1 MSDLF
6 GNYKRPRAEKKVI
19 EKFVK
24 KYEKAKTLF
33 KSQNYVES
41 LNEFNIAYDL
51 LSDIW
56 DIFPKIVTL
65 YTMMKGYFYTK
76 QYDDCKNIMEILEP
90 MLEYLPK
97 NKFDLFIKMKS
108 KIMVYQLTLYFM
120 YDELDNAFDAVID
133 MIKYL
138 SNSTI
143 FTLEQK
149 TKFFWKYIKG
159 FLKITGISKGNKFQI
174 LKEGFDSMIVEQI
187 LLNNDD
193 QSNKND
199 LPATKKINRN
209 MIEIYK
215 NFMNSKLRG
224 IIYEILD
231 KEFFEIKYHK
241 KNDKVMLY
249 LHKNMDIFI
258 RDNNKDKLMENFHT
272 FLVLNKMNLKKEYN
286 MTLSQ
291 LVFEQKRRIEMFDK
305 IFSNLVGS
313 FNNIFKHDFAMA
325 LPNITKTIKKK
336 RFAQNSFQYNI
347 NQLRNMIKVKLN
359 SPLRWRKRKSILKNG
374 EEEEEN
380 KNINNEIETNK
391 NIERK
396 ISYDYTFIKEI
407 KIPPNTEEM
416 DKQILYDNFI
426 TRRNLL
432 NKAFNKRMN
441 TLNTINNYKA
451 ISRNIT
457 DNRTNK
463 TKTIIPK
470 YNENNLEIK
479 LPTLT
484 LQNNNETKEEEKE
497 KDMLKIIHKKK
508 SKNKINKEI
517 KTDINESENDT
528 MRIKHKNVFKLRNIN
543 NYFITKILNIFSAFN
558 HNVHSLHDSQ
568 PEEYLDNIHVHI
580 RRKDLFDFN
589 HTNFIK
595 SYNIISVK
603 GNQFENQDNYFFYE
617 NYFLVK
623 NLYFFGVLDGHG
635 KNGKEIS
642 KYASIL
648 FPSYLFYLLL
658 DDNLSERKLDINKEI
673 IKLIKIQE
681 SPLNIKQMFIL
692 TYFFNKFEVDFSTI
706 PLFSNNQQKLNH
718 IILESI
724 DYSQNALSS
733 KYDIDISLS
742 GTTLC
747 SALII
752 GNILYIINIGDSRA
766 ILGTY
771 NSRINKWKITQ
782 LSVDHKP
789 NHPNENRRIIVYNG
803 RIERHKNEFGD
814 EVGPYRI
821 YGKDSDSNGQGLTMS
836 RSIGDLESKKY
847 GVIYDPDVFKYE
859 LKENDK
865 VIVIGSDGLWEQLK
879 NEEVIE
885 IIGECLNKD
894 LKAKEASEIL
904 VEKARKKF
912 LDEYKRK
919 NKKYNYEHNL
929 SDNYYHFNNDKN
941 HEINSD
947 KTNYKNSYIDDITCI
962 VVFLDV
968 EDKK

>member
-1 MSDLF
+1 
-6 GNYKRPRAEKKVI
+6 
-19 EKFVK
+19 
-24 KYEKAKTLF
+24 
-33 KSQNYVES
+33 
-41 LNEFNIAYDL
+41 
-51 LSDIW
+51 
-56 DIFPKIVTL
+56 
-65 YTMMKGYFYTK
+65 
-76 QYDDCKNIMEILEP
+76 
-90 MLEYLPK
+90 
-97 NKFDLFIKMKS
+97 
-108 KIMVYQLTLYFM
+108 
-120 YDELDNAFDAVID
+120 
-133 MIKYL
+133 
-138 SNSTI
+138 
-143 FTLEQK
+143 
-149 TKFFWKYIKG
+149 
-159 FLKITGISKGNKFQI
+159 
-174 LKEGFDSMIVEQI
+174 
-187 LLNNDD
+187 
-193 QSNKND
+193 
-199 LPATKKINRN
+199 
-209 MIEIYK
+209 
-215 NFMNSKLRG
+215 
-224 IIYEILD
+224 
-231 KEFFEIKYHK
+231 
-241 KNDKVMLY
+241 
-249 LHKNMDIFI
+249 
-258 RDNNKDKLMENFHT
+258 
-272 FLVLNKMNLKKEYN
+272 
-286 MTLSQ
+286 
-291 LVFEQKRRIEMFDK
+291 
-305 IFSNLVGS
+305 
-313 FNNIFKHDFAMA
+313 
-325 LPNITKTIKKK
+325 
-336 RFAQNSFQYNI
+336 
-347 NQLRNMIKVKLN
+347 
-359 SPLRWRKRKSILKNG
+359 
-374 EEEEEN
+374 
-380 KNINNEIETNK
+380 
-391 NIERK
+391 
-396 ISYDYTFIKEI
+396 
-407 KIPPNTEEM
+407 
-416 DKQILYDNFI
+416 
-426 TRRNLL
+426 
-432 NKAFNKRMN
+432 
-441 TLNTINNYKA
+441 
-451 ISRNIT
+451 
-457 DNRTNK
+457 
-463 TKTIIPK
+463 
-470 YNENNLEIK
+470 
-479 LPTLT
+479 
-484 LQNNNETKEEEKE
+484 
-497 KDMLKIIHKKK
+497 
-508 SKNKINKEI
+508 
-517 KTDINESENDT
+517 
-528 MRIKHKNVFKLRNIN
+528 
-543 NYFITKILNIFSAFN
+543 
-558 HNVHSLHDSQ
+558 
-568 PEEYLDNIHVHI
+568 
-580 RRKDLFDFN
+580 
-589 HTNFIK
+589 
-595 SYNIISVK
+595 
-603 GNQFENQDNYFFYE
+603 
-617 NYFLVK
+617 
-623 NLYFFGVLDGHG
+623 
-635 KNGKEIS
+635 
-642 KYASIL
+642 
-648 FPSYLFYLLL
+648 L

>member
-24 KYEKAKTLF
+24 KYEKAKSLF
-33 KSQNYVES
+33 KSKNYIES
-41 LNEFNIAYDL
+41 LNEFNSAYEL

-56 DIFPKIVTL
+56 DVFPKIVTL
-65 YTMMKGYFYTK
+65 YSMMKGYFYTR
-76 QYDDCKNIMEILEP
+76 QYEECKNIIDTLEP
-90 MLEYLPK
+90 MLEYIPK
-97 NKFDLFIKMKS
+97 NKFELFIKIKS
-108 KIMVYQLTLYFM
+108 KIMVYQLILYII
-120 YDELDNAFDAVID
+120 YDELDMAFDAVILL
-133 MIKYL
+133 IKYL
-138 SNSTI
+138 SNNALFS
-143 FTLEQK
+143 LEEK

-159 FLKITGISKGNKFQI
+159 FLKISGMSKGNKFQI

-187 LLNNDD
+187 MLNDDD

-199 LPATKKINRN
+199 MPATKKINRN

-215 NFMNSKLRG
+215 NYMNSKLRG

-241 KNDKVMLY
+241 SNDKVMMF
-249 LHKNMDIFI
+249 LHKNMEIFI
-258 RDNNKDKLMENFHT
+258 RDNNKDKLMEIFHT
-272 FLVLNKMNLKKEYN
+272 FIVLNKMNLKKEYN

-291 LVFEQKRRIEMFDK
+291 LVFEQKRRIETFDK
-305 IFSNLVGS
+305 IFNNLVGS
-313 FNNIFKHDFAMA
+313 FNNIFKQDFAMA
-325 LPNITKTIKKK
+325 LPNITKNIKKK
-336 RFAQNSFQYNI
+336 RFTQNSFQYNI
-347 NQLRNMIKVKLN
+347 KELRNMIKVKIN
-359 SPLRWRKRKSILKNG
+359 SPLRWRKKKSGLKN
-374 EEEEEN
+374 ESKEDNKINTEN
-380 KNINNEIETNK
+380 KNNNNIRK
-391 NIERK
+391 N
-396 ISYDYTFIKEI
+396 SFDYSFLNEI

-416 DKQILYDNFI
+416 DKQILYDNYI

-432 NKAFNKRMN
+432 NNVFNKRMS
-441 TLNTINNYKA
+441 TINNYKA
-451 ISRNIT
+451 LSRNIIE
-457 DNRTNK
+457 NK
-463 TKTIIPK
+463 TITPK
-470 YNENNLEIK
+470 YSKNMEIK
-479 LPTLT
+479 LPALT
-484 LQNNNETKEEEKE
+484 IQNDKEINEEEKE
-497 KDMLKIIHKKK
+497 KDLLKNIHKKK
-508 SKNKINKEI
+508 SKLKINKKSKNEI
-517 KTDINESENDT
+517 NDSENDT
-528 MRIKHKNVFKLRNIN
+528 TRNRIKHIFKLRNIN
-543 NYFITKILNIFSAFN
+543 NYFITKILNIFSTFYYN
-558 HNVHSLHDSQ
+558 KHSEYDSQ
-568 PEEYLDNIHVHI
+568 PEEYLEHGHIHV

-589 HTNFIK
+589 HQNFIK

-603 GNQFENQDNYFFYE
+603 GNQLDNQDNYFFYE
-617 NYFLVK
+617 NYFLIK

-642 KYASIL
+642 KYTSIL

-692 TYFFNKFEVDFSTI
+692 TYFFNKFSIDFSTI
-706 PLFSNNQQKLNH
+706 PLLSNNQQKLNH

-747 SALII
+747 SALIL
-752 GNILYIINIGDSRA
+752 GNILYLINIGDSRA

-771 NSRINKWKITQ
+771 NSRINKWKTTQ
-782 LSVDHKP
+782 LTVDHKP
-789 NHPNENRRIIVYNG
+789 NHPNENRRIIFYNG

-814 EVGPYRI
+814 EVGPYRV
-821 YGKDSDSNGQGLTMS
+821 YGKDSDSNSQGLTMS

-847 GVIYDPDVFKYE
+847 GVIYDPEIFKYE

-865 VIVIGSDGLWEQLK
+865 VIVIASDGLWDQLK
-879 NEEVIE
+879 NEEVME

-912 LDEYKRK
+912 VDVNCRK
-919 NKKYNYEHNL
+919 NKKFNYENV
-929 SDNYYHFNNDKN
+929 SSENYFYFRNDNNK
-941 HEINSD
+941 EINSD
-947 KTNYKNSYIDDITCI
+947 KISYKNSHIDDITCI
-962 VVFLDV
+962 IVFLEV
-968 EDKK
+968 HGNK

>member
-24 KYEKAKTLF
+24 KYEKAKSLF
-33 KSQNYVES
+33 KSKNYIES
-41 LNEFNIAYDL
+41 LNEFNSAYEL

-56 DIFPKIVTL
+56 DVFPKIVTL
-65 YTMMKGYFYTK
+65 YTMMKGYFYTR
-76 QYDDCKNIMEILEP
+76 QYEECKNIIDTLEP
-90 MLEYLPK
+90 MLEYIPK
-97 NKFDLFIKMKS
+97 NKFELFIKIKS
-108 KIMVYQLTLYFM
+108 KIMVYQLILYII
-120 YDELDNAFDAVID
+120 YDELDMAFDAVILL
-133 MIKYL
+133 IKYL
-138 SNSTI
+138 SNNALFS
-143 FTLEQK
+143 LEEK

-159 FLKITGISKGNKFQI
+159 FLKISGMSKGNKFQI

-187 LLNNDD
+187 MLNDDD

-199 LPATKKINRN
+199 MPATKKINRN

-215 NFMNSKLRG
+215 NYMNSKLRG

-241 KNDKVMLY
+241 SNDKVMMF
-249 LHKNMDIFI
+249 LHKNMEIFI
-258 RDNNKDKLMENFHT
+258 RDNNKDKLMEIFHT
-272 FLVLNKMNLKKEYN
+272 FIVLNKMNLKKEYN

-291 LVFEQKRRIEMFDK
+291 LVFEQKRRIETFDK
-305 IFSNLVGS
+305 IFNNLVGS
-313 FNNIFKHDFAMA
+313 FNNIFKQDFAMA
-325 LPNITKTIKKK
+325 LPNITKNIKKK
-336 RFAQNSFQYNI
+336 RFTQNSFQYNI
-347 NQLRNMIKVKLN
+347 KELRNMIKVKIN
-359 SPLRWRKRKSILKNG
+359 SPLRWRKKKSGLKN
-374 EEEEEN
+374 ESKEDNKINTEN
-380 KNINNEIETNK
+380 KNNNNIRK
-391 NIERK
+391 N
-396 ISYDYTFIKEI
+396 SFDYSFLNEI

-416 DKQILYDNFI
+416 DKQILYDNYI

-432 NKAFNKRMN
+432 NNVFNKRMS
-441 TLNTINNYKA
+441 TINNYKA
-451 ISRNIT
+451 LSRNIIE
-457 DNRTNK
+457 NK
-463 TKTIIPK
+463 TITPK
-470 YNENNLEIK
+470 YSKNMEIK
-479 LPTLT
+479 LPALT
-484 LQNNNETKEEEKE
+484 IQNDKEINEEEKE
-497 KDMLKIIHKKK
+497 KDLLKNIHKKK
-508 SKNKINKEI
+508 SKLKINKKSKNEI
-517 KTDINESENDT
+517 NDSENDT
-528 MRIKHKNVFKLRNIN
+528 TRNRIKHIFKLRNIN
-543 NYFITKILNIFSAFN
+543 NYFITKILNIFSTFYYN
-558 HNVHSLHDSQ
+558 KHSEYDSQ
-568 PEEYLDNIHVHI
+568 PEEYLEHGHIHV

-589 HTNFIK
+589 HQNFIK

-603 GNQFENQDNYFFYE
+603 GNQLDNQDNYFFYE
-617 NYFLVK
+617 NYFLIK

-642 KYASIL
+642 KYTSIL

-692 TYFFNKFEVDFSTI
+692 TYFFNKFSIDFSTI
-706 PLFSNNQQKLNH
+706 PLLSNNQQKLNH

-747 SALII
+747 SALIL
-752 GNILYIINIGDSRA
+752 GNILYLINIGDSRA

-771 NSRINKWKITQ
+771 NSRINKWKTTQ
-782 LSVDHKP
+782 LTVDHKP
-789 NHPNENRRIIVYNG
+789 NHPNENRRIIFYNG

-814 EVGPYRI
+814 EVGPYRV
-821 YGKDSDSNGQGLTMS
+821 YGKDSDSNSQGLTMS

-847 GVIYDPDVFKYE
+847 GVIYDPEIFKYE

-865 VIVIGSDGLWEQLK
+865 VIVIASDGLWDQLK
-879 NEEVIE
+879 NEEVME

-912 LDEYKRK
+912 VDVNCRK
-919 NKKYNYEHNL
+919 NKKFNYENV
-929 SDNYYHFNNDKN
+929 SSENYFYFRNDNNK
-941 HEINSD
+941 EINSD
-947 KTNYKNSYIDDITCI
+947 KISYKNSHIDDITCI
-962 VVFLDV
+962 VVFLEV
-968 EDKK
+968 HGNK

>member
-24 KYEKAKTLF
+24 KYEKAKSLF
-33 KSQNYVES
+33 KSKNYIES
-41 LNEFNIAYDL
+41 LNEFNSAYEL

-56 DIFPKIVTL
+56 DVFPKIVTL
-65 YTMMKGYFYTK
+65 YSMMKGYFYTR
-76 QYDDCKNIMEILEP
+76 QYEECKNIIDTLEP
-90 MLEYLPK
+90 MLEYIPK
-97 NKFDLFIKMKS
+97 NKFELFIKIKS
-108 KIMVYQLTLYFM
+108 KIMVYQLILYII
-120 YDELDNAFDAVID
+120 YDELDMAFDAVILL
-133 MIKYL
+133 IKYL
-138 SNSTI
+138 SNNALFS
-143 FTLEQK
+143 LEEK

-159 FLKITGISKGNKFQI
+159 FLKISGMSKGNKFQI

-187 LLNNDD
+187 MLNDDD

-199 LPATKKINRN
+199 MPATKKINRN

-215 NFMNSKLRG
+215 NYMNSKLRG

-241 KNDKVMLY
+241 SNDKVMMF
-249 LHKNMDIFI
+249 LHKNMEIFI

-272 FLVLNKMNLKKEYN
+272 FIVLNKMNLKKEYN

-291 LVFEQKRRIEMFDK
+291 LVFEQKRRIETFDK
-305 IFSNLVGS
+305 IFNNLVGS
-313 FNNIFKHDFAMA
+313 FNNIFKQDFAMA
-325 LPNITKTIKKK
+325 LPNITKNIKKK
-336 RFAQNSFQYNI
+336 RFTQNSFQYNI
-347 NQLRNMIKVKLN
+347 KELRNMIKVKIN
-359 SPLRWRKRKSILKNG
+359 SPLRWRKKKSGLKN
-374 EEEEEN
+374 ESKEDNKINTEN
-380 KNINNEIETNK
+380 KNNNNIRK
-391 NIERK
+391 N
-396 ISYDYTFIKEI
+396 SFDYSFLNEI

-416 DKQILYDNFI
+416 DKQILYDNYI

-432 NKAFNKRMN
+432 NNVFNKRMS
-441 TLNTINNYKA
+441 TINNYKA
-451 ISRNIT
+451 LSRNIIE
-457 DNRTNK
+457 NK
-463 TKTIIPK
+463 TITPK
-470 YNENNLEIK
+470 YSKNMEIK
-479 LPTLT
+479 LPALT
-484 LQNNNETKEEEKE
+484 IQNDKEINEEEKE
-497 KDMLKIIHKKK
+497 KDLLKNIHKKK
-508 SKNKINKEI
+508 SKLKINKKSKNEI
-517 KTDINESENDT
+517 NDSENDT
-528 MRIKHKNVFKLRNIN
+528 TRNRIKHIFKLRNIN
-543 NYFITKILNIFSAFN
+543 NYFITKILNIFSTFYYN
-558 HNVHSLHDSQ
+558 KHSEYDSQ
-568 PEEYLDNIHVHI
+568 PEEYLEHGHIHV

-589 HTNFIK
+589 HQNFIK

-603 GNQFENQDNYFFYE
+603 GNQLDNQDNYFFYE
-617 NYFLVK
+617 NYFLIK

-642 KYASIL
+642 KYTSIL

-692 TYFFNKFEVDFSTI
+692 TYFFNKFSIDFSTI
-706 PLFSNNQQKLNH
+706 PLLSNNQQKLNH

-747 SALII
+747 SALIL
-752 GNILYIINIGDSRA
+752 GNILYLINIGDSRA

-771 NSRINKWKITQ
+771 NSRINKWKTTQ
-782 LSVDHKP
+782 LTVDHKP
-789 NHPNENRRIIVYNG
+789 NHPNENRRIIFYNG

-814 EVGPYRI
+814 EVGPYRV
-821 YGKDSDSNGQGLTMS
+821 YGKDSDSNSQGLTMS

-847 GVIYDPDVFKYE
+847 GVIYDPEIFKYE

-865 VIVIGSDGLWEQLK
+865 VIVIASDGLWDQLK
-879 NEEVIE
+879 NEEVME

-912 LDEYKRK
+912 VDVNCRK
-919 NKKYNYEHNL
+919 NKKFNYENV
-929 SDNYYHFNNDKN
+929 SSENYFYFRNDNNK
-941 HEINSD
+941 EINSD
-947 KTNYKNSYIDDITCI
+947 KISYKNSHIDDITCI
-962 VVFLDV
+962 IVFLEV
-968 EDKK
+968 HGNK

>member
-24 KYEKAKTLF
+24 KYEKAKSLF
-33 KSQNYVES
+33 KSKNYIES
-41 LNEFNIAYDL
+41 LNEFNSAYEL

-56 DIFPKIVTL
+56 DVFPKIVTL
-65 YTMMKGYFYTK
+65 YSMMKGYFYTR
-76 QYDDCKNIMEILEP
+76 QYEECKNIIDTLEP
-90 MLEYLPK
+90 MLEYIPK
-97 NKFDLFIKMKS
+97 NKFELFIKIKS
-108 KIMVYQLTLYFM
+108 KIMVYQLILYII
-120 YDELDNAFDAVID
+120 YDELDMAFDAVILL
-133 MIKYL
+133 IKYL
-138 SNSTI
+138 SNNALFS
-143 FTLEQK
+143 LEEK
-149 TKFFWKYIKG
+149 TKFYWKYIKG
-159 FLKITGISKGNKFQI
+159 FLKISGMSKGNKFQI

-187 LLNNDD
+187 MLNDDD

-199 LPATKKINRN
+199 MPATKKINRN

-215 NFMNSKLRG
+215 NYMNSKLRG

-241 KNDKVMLY
+241 SNDKVMMF
-249 LHKNMDIFI
+249 LHKNMEIFI
-258 RDNNKDKLMENFHT
+258 RDNNKDKLMEIFHT
-272 FLVLNKMNLKKEYN
+272 FIVLNKMNLKKEYN

-291 LVFEQKRRIEMFDK
+291 LVFEQKRRIETFDK
-305 IFSNLVGS
+305 IFNNLVGS
-313 FNNIFKHDFAMA
+313 FNNIFKQDFAMA
-325 LPNITKTIKKK
+325 LPNITKNIKKK
-336 RFAQNSFQYNI
+336 RFTQNSFQYNI
-347 NQLRNMIKVKLN
+347 KELRNMIKVKIN
-359 SPLRWRKRKSILKNG
+359 SPLRWRKKKSGLKN
-374 EEEEEN
+374 ESKEDNKINTEN
-380 KNINNEIETNK
+380 KNNNNIRK
-391 NIERK
+391 N
-396 ISYDYTFIKEI
+396 SFDYSFLNEI

-416 DKQILYDNFI
+416 DKQILYDNYI

-432 NKAFNKRMN
+432 NNVFNKRMS
-441 TLNTINNYKA
+441 TINNYKA
-451 ISRNIT
+451 LSRNIIE
-457 DNRTNK
+457 NK
-463 TKTIIPK
+463 TITPK
-470 YNENNLEIK
+470 YSKNMEIK
-479 LPTLT
+479 LPALT
-484 LQNNNETKEEEKE
+484 IQNNKEINEEEKE
-497 KDMLKIIHKKK
+497 KDLLKNIHKKK
-508 SKNKINKEI
+508 SKLKINKKSKNEI
-517 KTDINESENDT
+517 NDSETDTTRNKS
-528 MRIKHKNVFKLRNIN
+528 KHIFKLRNIN
-543 NYFITKILNIFSAFN
+543 NYFITKILNIFSTFYYN
-558 HNVHSLHDSQ
+558 KHSEYDSQ
-568 PEEYLDNIHVHI
+568 PEEYLEHGHIHV

-589 HTNFIK
+589 HQNFIK

-603 GNQFENQDNYFFYE
+603 GNQLDNQDNYFFYE
-617 NYFLVK
+617 NYFLIK

-642 KYASIL
+642 KYTSIL

-692 TYFFNKFEVDFSTI
+692 TYFFNKFSIDFSTI
-706 PLFSNNQQKLNH
+706 PLLSNNQQKLNH

-747 SALII
+747 SALIL
-752 GNILYIINIGDSRA
+752 GNILYLINIGDSRA

-771 NSRINKWKITQ
+771 NSRINKWKTTQ
-782 LSVDHKP
+782 LTVDHKP
-789 NHPNENRRIIVYNG
+789 NHPNENRRIIFYNG

-814 EVGPYRI
+814 EVGPYRV
-821 YGKDSDSNGQGLTMS
+821 YGKDSDSNSQGLTMS

-847 GVIYDPDVFKYE
+847 GVIYDPEIFKYE

-865 VIVIGSDGLWEQLK
+865 VIVIASDGLWDQLK
-879 NEEVIE
+879 NEEVME

-912 LDEYKRK
+912 VDVNCRK
-919 NKKYNYEHNL
+919 NKKFNYENVS
-929 SDNYYHFNNDKN
+929 SDNYFYFRNDNNK
-941 HEINSD
+941 EINSD
-947 KTNYKNSYIDDITCI
+947 KISYKNSHIDDITCI
-962 VVFLDV
+962 IVFLEV
-968 EDKK
+968 HGNK

>member
-6 GNYKRPRAEKKVI
+6 GDYKRPRAEKKVI

-24 KYEKAKTLF
+24 KYEKAKTFF
-33 KSQNYVES
+33 KSKNYLES
-41 LNEFNIAYDL
+41 LNEFNQAYEL

-56 DIFPKIVTL
+56 DVFPKIITL
-65 YTMMKGYFYTK
+65 YTIMKGYFYTR
-76 QYDDCKNIMEILEP
+76 QYNECKNIIDILEP
-90 MLEYLPK
+90 MLKYIPK
-97 NKFDLFIKMKS
+97 NKFELFIKMKS
-108 KIMVYQLTLYFM
+108 KIMVYQLILYFI
-120 YDELDNAFDAVID
+120 YDNLDSAFDAVID

-138 SNSTI
+138 SNNTI
-143 FTLEQK
+143 FTLEEK
-149 TKFFWKYIKG
+149 TRFFWKYIKG
-159 FLKITGISKGNKFQI
+159 FLKITGITKGNKFQI

-193 QSNKND
+193 QSNKSD
-199 LPATKKINRN
+199 LPAAKKINRN

-215 NFMNSKLRG
+215 NFMNAKLRG

-231 KEFFEIKYHK
+231 KEFFEVKYHK
-241 KNDKVMLY
+241 KNDKVMQF

-258 RDNNKDKLMENFHT
+258 RDNNKEKLMEIFHT
-272 FLVLNKMNLKKEYN
+272 FIVLNKMNLKKEYN

-291 LVFEQKRRIEMFDK
+291 LVFEQKRRIETFDK

-313 FNNIFKHDFAMA
+313 FNNIFKQDFAMA

-336 RFAQNSFQYNI
+336 RFTQNSFKYNI
-347 NQLRNMIKVKLN
+347 KELKNLIKVKIN
-359 SPLRWRKRKSILKNG
+359 SPLRWRKRKSGIQN

-380 KNINNEIETNK
+380 KNINNDTENK
-391 NIERK
+391 NNNSNNRK
-396 ISYDYTFIKEI
+396 ISYDYGFINEI

-432 NKAFNKRMN
+432 NNSLNKRM
-441 TLNTINNYKA
+441 NTINNYKA
-451 ISRNIT
+451 LSRNIMGL
-457 DNRTNK
+457 K
-463 TKTIIPK
+463 TKTILSK
-470 YNENNLEIK
+470 FNKDTLEIK

-484 LQNNNETKEEEKE
+484 IQNKKETNEEEKE
-497 KDMLKIIHKKK
+497 KDLSKNSHKKI
-508 SKNKINKEI
+508 SKLKFSKKLKAE
-517 KTDINESENDT
+517 INESENDT
-528 MRIKHKNVFKLRNIN
+528 MRFKIKNVFKLRNIN
-543 NYFITKILNIFSAFN
+543 NYFITKIINIFSVFYY
-558 HNVHSLHDSQ
+558 NVHSEHDSQ
-568 PEEYLDNIHVHI
+568 PEEYLDDIHIHI

-589 HTNFIK
+589 HPTFIK
-595 SYNIISVK
+595 TYSIISVK
-603 GNQFENQDNYFFYE
+603 GNQLENQDNYFFYE
-617 NYFLVK
+617 NYFLIK

-642 KYASIL
+642 KCASIL

-673 IKLIKIQE
+673 FKLIKLQE
-681 SPLNIKQMFIL
+681 SPTNIKQMFIL
-692 TYFFNKFEVDFSTI
+692 TYFFNKFEVDFSSI
-706 PLFSNNQQKLNH
+706 PLLTNNQSKLNN
-718 IILESI
+718 IILESV
-724 DYSQNALSS
+724 DYTQNALSS

-747 SALII
+747 SALIL
-752 GNILYIINIGDSRA
+752 GNILYLINIGDSRA

-782 LSVDHKP
+782 LTVDHKP
-789 NHPNENRRIIVYNG
+789 NHPIENRRIIFFNG

-821 YGKDSDSNGQGLTMS
+821 YGKDSDSNNQGLTMS

-847 GVIYDPDVFKYE
+847 GVIYDPEIFKYE

-865 VIVIGSDGLWEQLK
+865 VIIIASDGLWEQLK
-879 NEEVIE
+879 NEEVIG
-885 IIGECLNKD
+885 IIGDCLNRD
-894 LKAKEASEIL
+894 LKAKEISEIL

-912 LDEYKRK
+912 KDEHNRK
-919 NKKYNYEHNL
+919 NKKYNYEHSL
-929 SDNYYHFNNDKN
+929 RDNHYHFKSDKNKDMNND
-941 HEINSD
+941 ETS
-947 KTNYKNSYIDDITCI
+947 YKSSHIDDITCI

-968 EDKK
+968 HDENKI

>member
-24 KYEKAKTLF
+24 KYEKAKSLF
-33 KSQNYVES
+33 KSKNYIES
-41 LNEFNIAYDL
+41 LNEFNSAYEL

-56 DIFPKIVTL
+56 DVFPKIVTL
-65 YTMMKGYFYTK
+65 YSMMKGYFYTR
-76 QYDDCKNIMEILEP
+76 QYEECKNIIDTLEP
-90 MLEYLPK
+90 MLEYIPK
-97 NKFDLFIKMKS
+97 NKFELFIKIKS
-108 KIMVYQLTLYFM
+108 KIMVYQLILYII
-120 YDELDNAFDAVID
+120 YDELDMAFDAVILL
-133 MIKYL
+133 IKYL
-138 SNSTI
+138 SNNALFS
-143 FTLEQK
+143 LEEK
-149 TKFFWKYIKG
+149 TKFYWKYIKG
-159 FLKITGISKGNKFQI
+159 FLKISGMSKGNKFQI

-187 LLNNDD
+187 MLNDDD

-199 LPATKKINRN
+199 MPATKKINRN

-215 NFMNSKLRG
+215 NYMNSKLRG

-241 KNDKVMLY
+241 SNDKVMMF
-249 LHKNMDIFI
+249 LHKNMEIFI
-258 RDNNKDKLMENFHT
+258 RDNNKDKLMEIFHT
-272 FLVLNKMNLKKEYN
+272 FIVLNKMNLKKEYN

-291 LVFEQKRRIEMFDK
+291 LVFEQKRRIETFDK
-305 IFSNLVGS
+305 IFNNLVGS
-313 FNNIFKHDFAMA
+313 FNNIFKQDFAMA
-325 LPNITKTIKKK
+325 LPNITKNIKKK
-336 RFAQNSFQYNI
+336 RFTQNSFQYNI
-347 NQLRNMIKVKLN
+347 KELRNMIKVKIN
-359 SPLRWRKRKSILKNG
+359 SPLRWRKKKSGLKN
-374 EEEEEN
+374 ESKEDNKINTEN
-380 KNINNEIETNK
+380 KNNNNIRK
-391 NIERK
+391 N
-396 ISYDYTFIKEI
+396 SFDYSFLDEI

-416 DKQILYDNFI
+416 DKQILYDNYI

-432 NKAFNKRMN
+432 NNVFNKRMS
-441 TLNTINNYKA
+441 TINNYKA
-451 ISRNIT
+451 LSRNIIE
-457 DNRTNK
+457 NK
-463 TKTIIPK
+463 TITPK
-470 YNENNLEIK
+470 YSKNMEIK
-479 LPTLT
+479 LPALT
-484 LQNNNETKEEEKE
+484 IQNNKEINEEEKE
-497 KDMLKIIHKKK
+497 KDLLKNIHKKK
-508 SKNKINKEI
+508 SKLKINKKSKNEI
-517 KTDINESENDT
+517 NDSETDTTRNKS
-528 MRIKHKNVFKLRNIN
+528 KHIFKLRNIN
-543 NYFITKILNIFSAFN
+543 NYFITKILNIFSTFYYN
-558 HNVHSLHDSQ
+558 KHSEHDSQ
-568 PEEYLDNIHVHI
+568 PEEYLEHGHIHV

-589 HTNFIK
+589 HQNFIK

-603 GNQFENQDNYFFYE
+603 GNQLDNQDNYFFYE
-617 NYFLVK
+617 NYFLIK

-642 KYASIL
+642 KYTSIL

-692 TYFFNKFEVDFSTI
+692 TYFFNKFSIDFSTI
-706 PLFSNNQQKLNH
+706 PLLSNNQQKLNH

-747 SALII
+747 SALIL
-752 GNILYIINIGDSRA
+752 GNILYLINIGDSRA

-771 NSRINKWKITQ
+771 NSRINKWKTTQ
-782 LSVDHKP
+782 LTVDHKP
-789 NHPNENRRIIVYNG
+789 NHPNENRRIIFYNG

-814 EVGPYRI
+814 EVGPYRV
-821 YGKDSDSNGQGLTMS
+821 YGKDSDSNSQGLTMS

-847 GVIYDPDVFKYE
+847 GVIYDPEIFKYE

-865 VIVIGSDGLWEQLK
+865 VIVIASDGLWDQLK
-879 NEEVIE
+879 NEEVME

-912 LDEYKRK
+912 VDVNCRK
-919 NKKYNYEHNL
+919 NKKFNYENV
-929 SDNYYHFNNDKN
+929 SSENYFYFRNDNNK
-941 HEINSD
+941 EINSD
-947 KTNYKNSYIDDITCI
+947 KISYKNSHIDDITCI
-962 VVFLDV
+962 VVFLEV
-968 EDKK
+968 HGNK

>member
-6 GNYKRPRAEKKVI
+6 GEYKRPRAEKKVI

-33 KSQNYVES
+33 KSKNYLES
-41 LNEFNIAYDL
+41 LNEFNQAYEL

-56 DIFPKIVTL
+56 DVFPKIITL
-65 YTMMKGYFYTK
+65 YIMMKGYFYTR
-76 QYDDCKNIMEILEP
+76 QYNECKHIIDILEP
-90 MLEYLPK
+90 MLKYIPK
-97 NKFDLFIKMKS
+97 NKFELFIKMKS
-108 KIMVYQLTLYFM
+108 KIMVYQLILYFI
-120 YDELDNAFDAVID
+120 YDNLDSAFDAVID

-138 SNSTI
+138 SNNTI
-143 FTLEQK
+143 FTLEEK
-149 TKFFWKYIKG
+149 TRFFWMYIKG

-193 QSNKND
+193 QSNKSD

-215 NFMNSKLRG
+215 NFMNAKLRG

-241 KNDKVMLY
+241 KNDKVMMF

-258 RDNNKDKLMENFHT
+258 RDNNKEKLMEIFHT
-272 FLVLNKMNLKKEYN
+272 FIVLNKMNLKKEYN

-291 LVFEQKRRIEMFDK
+291 LVFEQKRRIETFDK

-313 FNNIFKHDFAMA
+313 FNNIFKQDFAMA
-325 LPNITKTIKKK
+325 LPNLTKTIKKK
-336 RFAQNSFQYNI
+336 RFTQNSFKYNI
-347 NQLRNMIKVKLN
+347 KELKDLIKVKIN
-359 SPLRWRKRKSILKNG
+359 SPFRWRKRKSGIQN

-380 KNINNEIETNK
+380 KNININNDMENK
-391 NIERK
+391 NSINRK
-396 ISYDYTFIKEI
+396 ISYDYGFINEI

-432 NKAFNKRMN
+432 NNSLNKRM
-441 TLNTINNYKA
+441 NTINNYKA
-451 ISRNIT
+451 LSRN
-457 DNRTNK
+457 NMGHK
-463 TKTIIPK
+463 TKTILSK
-470 YNENNLEIK
+470 FNKDTFEVK

-484 LQNNNETKEEEKE
+484 IQNNKEINEEEKE
-497 KDMLKIIHKKK
+497 KEL
-508 SKNKINKEI
+508 SKNSQKKISKLKLSKKLKAE
-517 KTDINESENDT
+517 INESENDT
-528 MRIKHKNVFKLRNIN
+528 MRFKIKNVFKLRNIN
-543 NYFITKILNIFSAFN
+543 NYFITKIINIFSVFYY
-558 HNVHSLHDSQ
+558 NVHSEHDSQ
-568 PEEYLDNIHVHI
+568 PEEYLDDIHIHI

-589 HTNFIK
+589 HPTFIK
-595 SYNIISVK
+595 SYSIISVK
-603 GNQFENQDNYFFYE
+603 GNQLENQDNYFFYE
-617 NYFLVK
+617 NYFLIK

-642 KYASIL
+642 KCASIL

-673 IKLIKIQE
+673 FKLIKLQE
-681 SPLNIKQMFIL
+681 SPINIKQMFIL
-692 TYFFNKFEVDFSTI
+692 TYFFNKFDVDFSSI
-706 PLFSNNQQKLNH
+706 PLLSNNQSKLNN
-718 IILESI
+718 IILESV
-724 DYSQNALSS
+724 DYTQNALSS

-747 SALII
+747 SALIL
-752 GNILYIINIGDSRA
+752 GNILYLINIGDSRA

-782 LSVDHKP
+782 LTVDHKP
-789 NHPNENRRIIVYNG
+789 NHPIENRRIIFFNG

-821 YGKDSDSNGQGLTMS
+821 YGKDSDSNNQGLTMS

-847 GVIYDPDVFKYE
+847 GVIYDPEIFKYE

-865 VIVIGSDGLWEQLK
+865 VIIIASDGLWEQLK
-879 NEEVIE
+879 NEEVIG
-885 IIGECLNKD
+885 IIGDCLNRD
-894 LKAKEASEIL
+894 LKAKETAEIL

-912 LDEYKRK
+912 KDEHSRK
-919 NKKYNYEHNL
+919 NKKYSYEHTL
-929 SDNYYHFNNDKN
+929 GDNHYHFKNDKN
-941 HEINSD
+941 KDMNNEE
-947 KTNYKNSYIDDITCI
+947 TNYKSSHIDDITCI

-968 EDKK
+968 HDDK

>member
-24 KYEKAKTLF
+24 KYEKAKSLF
-33 KSQNYVES
+33 KSKNYIES
-41 LNEFNIAYDL
+41 LNEFNSAYEL

-56 DIFPKIVTL
+56 DVFPKIVTL
-65 YTMMKGYFYTK
+65 YSMMKGYFYTR
-76 QYDDCKNIMEILEP
+76 QYEECKNIIDTLEP
-90 MLEYLPK
+90 MLEYIPK
-97 NKFDLFIKMKS
+97 NKFELFIKIKS
-108 KIMVYQLTLYFM
+108 KIMVYQLILYII
-120 YDELDNAFDAVID
+120 YDELDMAFDAVILL
-133 MIKYL
+133 IKYL
-138 SNSTI
+138 SNNALFS
-143 FTLEQK
+143 LEEK
-149 TKFFWKYIKG
+149 TKFYWKYIKG
-159 FLKITGISKGNKFQI
+159 FLKISGMSKGNKFQI

-187 LLNNDD
+187 MLNDDD

-199 LPATKKINRN
+199 MPATKKINRN

-215 NFMNSKLRG
+215 NYMNSKLRG

-241 KNDKVMLY
+241 SNDKVMMF
-249 LHKNMDIFI
+249 LHKNMEIFI
-258 RDNNKDKLMENFHT
+258 RDNNKDKLMEIFHT
-272 FLVLNKMNLKKEYN
+272 FIVLNKMNLKKEYN

-291 LVFEQKRRIEMFDK
+291 LVFEQKRRIETFDK
-305 IFSNLVGS
+305 IFNNLVGS
-313 FNNIFKHDFAMA
+313 FNNIFKQDFAMA
-325 LPNITKTIKKK
+325 LPNITKNIKKK
-336 RFAQNSFQYNI
+336 RFTQNSFQYNI
-347 NQLRNMIKVKLN
+347 KELRNMIKVKIN
-359 SPLRWRKRKSILKNG
+359 SPLRWRKKKSGLKN
-374 EEEEEN
+374 ESKEDNKINTEN
-380 KNINNEIETNK
+380 KNNNNIRK
-391 NIERK
+391 N
-396 ISYDYTFIKEI
+396 SFDYSFLDEI

-416 DKQILYDNFI
+416 DKQILYDNYI

-432 NKAFNKRMN
+432 NNVFNKRMS
-441 TLNTINNYKA
+441 TINNYKA
-451 ISRNIT
+451 LSRNIIE
-457 DNRTNK
+457 NK
-463 TKTIIPK
+463 TISPK
-470 YNENNLEIK
+470 YSKNMEIK
-479 LPTLT
+479 LPALT
-484 LQNNNETKEEEKE
+484 IQNDKEINEEEKE
-497 KDMLKIIHKKK
+497 KDLLKNIHKKK
-508 SKNKINKEI
+508 SKLKINKKSKNEI
-517 KTDINESENDT
+517 NDSETDTTRNKS
-528 MRIKHKNVFKLRNIN
+528 KHIFKLRNIN
-543 NYFITKILNIFSAFN
+543 NYFITKILNIFSTFYYN
-558 HNVHSLHDSQ
+558 KHSEYDSQ
-568 PEEYLDNIHVHI
+568 PEEYLEHGHIHV

-589 HTNFIK
+589 HQNFIK

-603 GNQFENQDNYFFYE
+603 GNQLDNQDNYFFYE
-617 NYFLVK
+617 NYFLIK

-642 KYASIL
+642 KYTSIL

-692 TYFFNKFEVDFSTI
+692 TYFFNKFSIDFSTI
-706 PLFSNNQQKLNH
+706 PLLSNNQQKLNH

-747 SALII
+747 SALIL
-752 GNILYIINIGDSRA
+752 GNILYLINIGDSRA

-771 NSRINKWKITQ
+771 NSRINKWKTTQ
-782 LSVDHKP
+782 LTVDHKP
-789 NHPNENRRIIVYNG
+789 NHPNENRRIIFYNG

-814 EVGPYRI
+814 EVGPYRV
-821 YGKDSDSNGQGLTMS
+821 YGKDSDSNSQGLTMS

-847 GVIYDPDVFKYE
+847 GVIYDPEIFKYE

-865 VIVIGSDGLWEQLK
+865 VIVIASDGLWDQLK
-879 NEEVIE
+879 NEEVME

-912 LDEYKRK
+912 VDVNCRK
-919 NKKYNYEHNL
+919 NKKFNYENV
-929 SDNYYHFNNDKN
+929 SSENYFYFRNDNNK
-941 HEINSD
+941 EINSD
-947 KTNYKNSYIDDITCI
+947 KISYKNSHIDDITCI
-962 VVFLDV
+962 VVFLEV
-968 EDKK
+968 HGNK

>member
-24 KYEKAKTLF
+24 KYEKAKSLF
-33 KSQNYVES
+33 KSKNYIES
-41 LNEFNIAYDL
+41 LNEFNSAYEL

-56 DIFPKIVTL
+56 DVFPKIVTL
-65 YTMMKGYFYTK
+65 YSMMKGYFYTR
-76 QYDDCKNIMEILEP
+76 QYEECKNIIDTLEP
-90 MLEYLPK
+90 MLEYIPK
-97 NKFDLFIKMKS
+97 NKFELFIKIKS
-108 KIMVYQLTLYFM
+108 KIMVYQLILYII
-120 YDELDNAFDAVID
+120 YDELDMAFDAVILL
-133 MIKYL
+133 IKYL
-138 SNSTI
+138 SNNALFS
-143 FTLEQK
+143 LEEK

-159 FLKITGISKGNKFQI
+159 FLKISGMSKGNKFQI

-187 LLNNDD
+187 MLNDDD

-199 LPATKKINRN
+199 MPATKKINRN

-215 NFMNSKLRG
+215 NYMNSKLRG

-241 KNDKVMLY
+241 SNDKVMMF
-249 LHKNMDIFI
+249 LHKNMEIFI
-258 RDNNKDKLMENFHT
+258 RDNNKDKLMEIFHT
-272 FLVLNKMNLKKEYN
+272 FIVLNKMNLKKEYN

-291 LVFEQKRRIEMFDK
+291 LVFEQKRRIETFDK
-305 IFSNLVGS
+305 IFNNLVGS
-313 FNNIFKHDFAMA
+313 FNNIFKQDFAMA
-325 LPNITKTIKKK
+325 LPNITKNIKKK
-336 RFAQNSFQYNI
+336 RFTQNSFQYNI
-347 NQLRNMIKVKLN
+347 KELRNMIKVKIN
-359 SPLRWRKRKSILKNG
+359 SPLRWRKKKSGLKN
-374 EEEEEN
+374 ESKEDNKINTEN
-380 KNINNEIETNK
+380 KNNNNIRK
-391 NIERK
+391 N
-396 ISYDYTFIKEI
+396 SFDYSFLDEI

-416 DKQILYDNFI
+416 DKQILYDNYI

-432 NKAFNKRMN
+432 NNVFNKRMS
-441 TLNTINNYKA
+441 TINNYKA
-451 ISRNIT
+451 LSRNIIE
-457 DNRTNK
+457 NK
-463 TKTIIPK
+463 TITPK
-470 YNENNLEIK
+470 YSKNMEIK
-479 LPTLT
+479 LPALT
-484 LQNNNETKEEEKE
+484 IQNDKEINEEEKE
-497 KDMLKIIHKKK
+497 KDLLKNIHKKK
-508 SKNKINKEI
+508 SKLKINKKSKNEI
-517 KTDINESENDT
+517 NDSETDTTRNKS
-528 MRIKHKNVFKLRNIN
+528 KHIFKLRNIN
-543 NYFITKILNIFSAFN
+543 NYFITKILNIFSTFYYN
-558 HNVHSLHDSQ
+558 KHSEHDSQ
-568 PEEYLDNIHVHI
+568 PEEYLEHGHIHV

-589 HTNFIK
+589 HQNFIK

-603 GNQFENQDNYFFYE
+603 GNQLDNQDNYFFYE
-617 NYFLVK
+617 NYFLIK
-623 NLYFFGVLDGHG
+623 NLDFFGVLDGHG

-642 KYASIL
+642 KYTSIL

-692 TYFFNKFEVDFSTI
+692 TYFFNKFSIDFSTI
-706 PLFSNNQQKLNH
+706 PLLSNNQQKLNH

-747 SALII
+747 SALIL
-752 GNILYIINIGDSRA
+752 GNILYLINIGDSRA

-771 NSRINKWKITQ
+771 NSRINKWKTTQ
-782 LSVDHKP
+782 LTVDHKP
-789 NHPNENRRIIVYNG
+789 NHPNENRRIIFYNG

-814 EVGPYRI
+814 EVGPYRV
-821 YGKDSDSNGQGLTMS
+821 YGKDSDSNSQGLTMS

-847 GVIYDPDVFKYE
+847 GVIYDPEIFKYE

-865 VIVIGSDGLWEQLK
+865 VIVIASDGLWDQLK
-879 NEEVIE
+879 NEEVME

-912 LDEYKRK
+912 VDVNCRK
-919 NKKYNYEHNL
+919 NKKFNYENV
-929 SDNYYHFNNDKN
+929 SSENYFYFRNDNNK
-941 HEINSD
+941 EINSD
-947 KTNYKNSYIDDITCI
+947 KISYKNSHIDDITCI
-962 VVFLDV
+962 VVFLEV
-968 EDKK
+968 HGNK

>member
-24 KYEKAKTLF
+24 KYEKAKSLF
-33 KSQNYVES
+33 KSKNYIES
-41 LNEFNIAYDL
+41 LNEFNSAYEL

-56 DIFPKIVTL
+56 DVFPKIVTL
-65 YTMMKGYFYTK
+65 YSMMKGYFYTR
-76 QYDDCKNIMEILEP
+76 QYEECKNIIDTLEP
-90 MLEYLPK
+90 MLEYIPK
-97 NKFDLFIKMKS
+97 NKFELFIKIKS
-108 KIMVYQLTLYFM
+108 KIMVYQLILYII
-120 YDELDNAFDAVID
+120 YDELDMAFDAVILL
-133 MIKYL
+133 IKYL
-138 SNSTI
+138 SNNALFS
-143 FTLEQK
+143 LEEK

-159 FLKITGISKGNKFQI
+159 FLKISGMSKGNKFQI

-187 LLNNDD
+187 MLNDDD

-199 LPATKKINRN
+199 MPATKKINRN

-215 NFMNSKLRG
+215 NYMNSKLRG

-241 KNDKVMLY
+241 SNDKVMMF
-249 LHKNMDIFI
+249 LHKNMEIFI
-258 RDNNKDKLMENFHT
+258 RDNNKDKLMEIFHT
-272 FLVLNKMNLKKEYN
+272 FIVLNKMNLKKEYN

-291 LVFEQKRRIEMFDK
+291 LVFEQKRRIETFDK
-305 IFSNLVGS
+305 IFNNLVGS
-313 FNNIFKHDFAMA
+313 FNNIFKQDFAMA
-325 LPNITKTIKKK
+325 LPNITKNIKKK
-336 RFAQNSFQYNI
+336 RFTQNSFQYNI
-347 NQLRNMIKVKLN
+347 KELRNMIKVKIN
-359 SPLRWRKRKSILKNG
+359 SPLRWRKKKSGLKN
-374 EEEEEN
+374 ESKEDNKINTEN
-380 KNINNEIETNK
+380 KNNNNIRKNSFDYSFLNEIE
-391 NIERK
+391 
-396 ISYDYTFIKEI
+396 
-407 KIPPNTEEM
+407 IPPNTEEM
-416 DKQILYDNFI
+416 DKQILYDNYI

-432 NKAFNKRMN
+432 NNVFYKRMS
-441 TLNTINNYKA
+441 TINNYKA
-451 ISRNIT
+451 LSRNIIE
-457 DNRTNK
+457 NK
-463 TKTIIPK
+463 TITPK
-470 YNENNLEIK
+470 YSKNMEIK
-479 LPTLT
+479 LPALT
-484 LQNNNETKEEEKE
+484 IQNNKEINEEEKE
-497 KDMLKIIHKKK
+497 KDLLKNIHKKK
-508 SKNKINKEI
+508 SKLKINKKSKNEI
-517 KTDINESENDT
+517 NDSETDTTRNKS
-528 MRIKHKNVFKLRNIN
+528 KHIFKLRNIN
-543 NYFITKILNIFSAFN
+543 NYFITKILNIFSTFYYN
-558 HNVHSLHDSQ
+558 KHSEHDSQ
-568 PEEYLDNIHVHI
+568 PEEYLEHGHIHI

-589 HTNFIK
+589 HQNFIK

-603 GNQFENQDNYFFYE
+603 GNQLDNQDNYFFYE
-617 NYFLVK
+617 NYFLIK

-642 KYASIL
+642 KYTSIL

-692 TYFFNKFEVDFSTI
+692 TYFFNKFSIDFSTI
-706 PLFSNNQQKLNH
+706 PLLSNNQQKLNH

-747 SALII
+747 SALIL
-752 GNILYIINIGDSRA
+752 GNILYLINIGDSRA

-771 NSRINKWKITQ
+771 NSRINKWKTTQ
-782 LSVDHKP
+782 LTVDHKP
-789 NHPNENRRIIVYNG
+789 NNPNENRRIIFYNG

-814 EVGPYRI
+814 EVGPYRV
-821 YGKDSDSNGQGLTMS
+821 YGKDSDSNSQGLTMS

-847 GVIYDPDVFKYE
+847 GVIYDPEIFKYE

-865 VIVIGSDGLWEQLK
+865 VIVIASDGLWDQLK
-879 NEEVIE
+879 NEEVME

-912 LDEYKRK
+912 VDVNCRK
-919 NKKYNYEHNL
+919 NKKFNYENV
-929 SDNYYHFNNDKN
+929 SSENYFYFRNDNNK
-941 HEINSD
+941 EINSD
-947 KTNYKNSYIDDITCI
+947 KISYKNSHIDDITCI
-962 VVFLDV
+962 VVFLEV
-968 EDKK
+968 HGNK

>member
-24 KYEKAKTLF
+24 KYEKAKSLF
-33 KSQNYVES
+33 KSKNYIES
-41 LNEFNIAYDL
+41 LNEFNSAYEL

-56 DIFPKIVTL
+56 DVFPKIVTL
-65 YTMMKGYFYTK
+65 YSMMKGYFYTR
-76 QYDDCKNIMEILEP
+76 QYEECKNIIDTLEP
-90 MLEYLPK
+90 MLEYIPK
-97 NKFDLFIKMKS
+97 NKFELFIKIKS
-108 KIMVYQLTLYFM
+108 KIMVYQLILYII
-120 YDELDNAFDAVID
+120 YDELDMAFDAVILL
-133 MIKYL
+133 IKYL
-138 SNSTI
+138 SNNALFS
-143 FTLEQK
+143 LEEK

-159 FLKITGISKGNKFQI
+159 FLKISGMSKGNKFQI

-187 LLNNDD
+187 MLNDDD

-199 LPATKKINRN
+199 MPATKKINRN

-215 NFMNSKLRG
+215 NYMNSKLRG

-241 KNDKVMLY
+241 SNDKVMMF
-249 LHKNMDIFI
+249 LHKNMEIFI
-258 RDNNKDKLMENFHT
+258 RDNNKDKLMEIFHT
-272 FLVLNKMNLKKEYN
+272 FIVLNKMNLKKEYN

-291 LVFEQKRRIEMFDK
+291 LVFEQKRRIETFDK
-305 IFSNLVGS
+305 IFNNLVGS
-313 FNNIFKHDFAMA
+313 FNNIFKQDFAMA
-325 LPNITKTIKKK
+325 LPNITKNIKKK
-336 RFAQNSFQYNI
+336 RFTQNSFQYNI
-347 NQLRNMIKVKLN
+347 KELRNMIKVKIN
-359 SPLRWRKRKSILKNG
+359 SPLRWRKKKSGLKN
-374 EEEEEN
+374 ESKEDNKINTEN
-380 KNINNEIETNK
+380 KNNNSIRK
-391 NIERK
+391 N
-396 ISYDYTFIKEI
+396 SFDYSFLNEI

-416 DKQILYDNFI
+416 DKQILYDNYI

-432 NKAFNKRMN
+432 NNVFNKRMS
-441 TLNTINNYKA
+441 TINNYKA
-451 ISRNIT
+451 LSRNIIE
-457 DNRTNK
+457 NK
-463 TKTIIPK
+463 TITPK
-470 YNENNLEIK
+470 YSKNMEIK
-479 LPTLT
+479 LPALT
-484 LQNNNETKEEEKE
+484 IQNNKEINEEEKE
-497 KDMLKIIHKKK
+497 KDLLKNIHKKK
-508 SKNKINKEI
+508 SKLKINKKSKNEI
-517 KTDINESENDT
+517 NDSETDTTRNKS
-528 MRIKHKNVFKLRNIN
+528 KHIFKLRNIN
-543 NYFITKILNIFSAFN
+543 NYFITKILNIFSTFYYN
-558 HNVHSLHDSQ
+558 KHSEHDSQ
-568 PEEYLDNIHVHI
+568 PEEYLEHGHIHV

-589 HTNFIK
+589 HQNFIK

-603 GNQFENQDNYFFYE
+603 GNQLDNQDNYFFYE
-617 NYFLVK
+617 NYFLIK

-642 KYASIL
+642 KYTSIL

-692 TYFFNKFEVDFSTI
+692 TYFFNKFSIDFSTI
-706 PLFSNNQQKLNH
+706 PLLSNNQQKLNH

-747 SALII
+747 SALIL
-752 GNILYIINIGDSRA
+752 GNILYLINIGDSRA

-771 NSRINKWKITQ
+771 NSRINKWKTTQ
-782 LSVDHKP
+782 LTVDHKP
-789 NHPNENRRIIVYNG
+789 NHPNENRRIIFYNG

-814 EVGPYRI
+814 EVGPYRV
-821 YGKDSDSNGQGLTMS
+821 YGKDSDSNSQGLTMS

-847 GVIYDPDVFKYE
+847 GVIYDPEIFKYE

-865 VIVIGSDGLWEQLK
+865 VIVIASDGLWDQLK
-879 NEEVIE
+879 NEEVME

-904 VEKARKKF
+904 VEKVRKKF
-912 LDEYKRK
+912 VDVNCRK
-919 NKKYNYEHNL
+919 NKKFNYENV
-929 SDNYYHFNNDKN
+929 SSENYFYFRNDNNK
-941 HEINSD
+941 EINSD
-947 KTNYKNSYIDDITCI
+947 KISYKNSHIDDITCI
-962 VVFLDV
+962 IVFLEV
-968 EDKK
+968 HGNK

>member
-24 KYEKAKTLF
+24 KYEKAKSLF
-33 KSQNYVES
+33 KSKNYIES
-41 LNEFNIAYDL
+41 LNEFNSAYEL

-56 DIFPKIVTL
+56 DVFPKIVTL
-65 YTMMKGYFYTK
+65 YTMMKGYFYTR
-76 QYDDCKNIMEILEP
+76 QYEECKNIIDTLEP
-90 MLEYLPK
+90 MLEYIPK
-97 NKFDLFIKMKS
+97 NKFELFIKIKS
-108 KIMVYQLTLYFM
+108 KIMVYQLILYII
-120 YDELDNAFDAVID
+120 YDELDMAFDAVILL
-133 MIKYL
+133 IKYL
-138 SNSTI
+138 SNNALFS
-143 FTLEQK
+143 LEEK

-159 FLKITGISKGNKFQI
+159 FLKISGMSKGNKFQI

-187 LLNNDD
+187 MLNDDD

-199 LPATKKINRN
+199 MPATKKINRN

-215 NFMNSKLRG
+215 NYMNSKLRG

-241 KNDKVMLY
+241 SNDKVMMF
-249 LHKNMDIFI
+249 LHKNMEIFI
-258 RDNNKDKLMENFHT
+258 RDNNKDKLMEIFHT
-272 FLVLNKMNLKKEYN
+272 FIVLNKMNLKKEYN

-291 LVFEQKRRIEMFDK
+291 LVFEQKRRIETFDK
-305 IFSNLVGS
+305 IFNNLVGS
-313 FNNIFKHDFAMA
+313 FNNIFKQDFAMA
-325 LPNITKTIKKK
+325 LPNITKNIKKK
-336 RFAQNSFQYNI
+336 RFTQNSFQYNI
-347 NQLRNMIKVKLN
+347 KELRNMIKVKIN
-359 SPLRWRKRKSILKNG
+359 SPLRWRKKKSGLKN
-374 EEEEEN
+374 ESKEDNKINTEN
-380 KNINNEIETNK
+380 KNNNNIRK
-391 NIERK
+391 N
-396 ISYDYTFIKEI
+396 SFDYSFLDEI

-416 DKQILYDNFI
+416 DKQILYDNYI

-432 NKAFNKRMN
+432 NNVFNKRMS
-441 TLNTINNYKA
+441 TINNYKA
-451 ISRNIT
+451 LSRNIIE
-457 DNRTNK
+457 NK
-463 TKTIIPK
+463 TITPK
-470 YNENNLEIK
+470 YSKNMEIK
-479 LPTLT
+479 LPALT
-484 LQNNNETKEEEKE
+484 IQNDKEINEEEKE
-497 KDMLKIIHKKK
+497 KDLLKNIHKKK
-508 SKNKINKEI
+508 SKLKINKKSKNEI
-517 KTDINESENDT
+517 NDSENDT
-528 MRIKHKNVFKLRNIN
+528 TRNRIKHIFKLRNIN
-543 NYFITKILNIFSAFN
+543 NYFITKILNIFSTFYYN
-558 HNVHSLHDSQ
+558 KHSEYDSQ
-568 PEEYLDNIHVHI
+568 PEEYLEHGHIHV

-589 HTNFIK
+589 HQNFIK

-603 GNQFENQDNYFFYE
+603 GNQLDNQDNYFFYE
-617 NYFLVK
+617 NYFLIK

-642 KYASIL
+642 KYTSIL

-692 TYFFNKFEVDFSTI
+692 TYFFNKFSIDFSTI
-706 PLFSNNQQKLNH
+706 PLLSNNQQKLNH

-747 SALII
+747 SALIL
-752 GNILYIINIGDSRA
+752 GNILYLINIGDSRA

-771 NSRINKWKITQ
+771 NSRINKWKTTQ
-782 LSVDHKP
+782 LTVDHKP
-789 NHPNENRRIIVYNG
+789 NHPNENRRIIFYNG

-814 EVGPYRI
+814 EVGPYRV
-821 YGKDSDSNGQGLTMS
+821 YGKDSDSNSQGLTMS

-847 GVIYDPDVFKYE
+847 GVIYDPEIFKYE

-865 VIVIGSDGLWEQLK
+865 VIVIASDGLWDQLK
-879 NEEVIE
+879 NEEVME

-912 LDEYKRK
+912 VDVNCRK
-919 NKKYNYEHNL
+919 NKKFNYENV
-929 SDNYYHFNNDKN
+929 SSENYFYFRNDNNK
-941 HEINSD
+941 EINSD
-947 KTNYKNSYIDDITCI
+947 KISYKNSHIDDITCI
-962 VVFLDV
+962 IVFLEV
-968 EDKK
+968 HGNK

>member
-24 KYEKAKTLF
+24 KYEKAKSLF
-33 KSQNYVES
+33 KSKNYIES
-41 LNEFNIAYDL
+41 LNEFNSAYEL

-56 DIFPKIVTL
+56 DVFPKIVTL
-65 YTMMKGYFYTK
+65 YSMMKGYFYTR
-76 QYDDCKNIMEILEP
+76 QYEECKNIIDTLEP
-90 MLEYLPK
+90 MLEYIPK
-97 NKFDLFIKMKS
+97 NKFELFIKIKS
-108 KIMVYQLTLYFM
+108 KIMVYQLILYII
-120 YDELDNAFDAVID
+120 YDELDMAFDAVILL
-133 MIKYL
+133 IKYL
-138 SNSTI
+138 SNNALFS
-143 FTLEQK
+143 LEEK

-159 FLKITGISKGNKFQI
+159 FLKISGMSKGNKFQI

-187 LLNNDD
+187 MLNDDD

-199 LPATKKINRN
+199 MPATKKINRN

-215 NFMNSKLRG
+215 NYMNSKLRG

-241 KNDKVMLY
+241 SNDKVMMF
-249 LHKNMDIFI
+249 LHKNMEIFI
-258 RDNNKDKLMENFHT
+258 RDNNKDKLMEIFHT
-272 FLVLNKMNLKKEYN
+272 FIVLNKMNLKKEYN

-291 LVFEQKRRIEMFDK
+291 LVFEQKRRIETFDK
-305 IFSNLVGS
+305 IFNNLVGS
-313 FNNIFKHDFAMA
+313 FNNIFKQDFAMA
-325 LPNITKTIKKK
+325 LPNITKNIKKK
-336 RFAQNSFQYNI
+336 RFTQNSFQYNI
-347 NQLRNMIKVKLN
+347 KELRNMIKVKIN
-359 SPLRWRKRKSILKNG
+359 SPLRWRKKKSGLKN
-374 EEEEEN
+374 ESKEDNKINTEN
-380 KNINNEIETNK
+380 KNNNNIRK
-391 NIERK
+391 N
-396 ISYDYTFIKEI
+396 SFDYSFLNEI

-416 DKQILYDNFI
+416 DKQILYDNYI

-432 NKAFNKRMN
+432 NNVFNKRMS
-441 TLNTINNYKA
+441 TINNYKA
-451 ISRNIT
+451 LSRNIIE
-457 DNRTNK
+457 NK
-463 TKTIIPK
+463 TITPK
-470 YNENNLEIK
+470 YSKNMEIK
-479 LPTLT
+479 LPALT
-484 LQNNNETKEEEKE
+484 IQNNKEINEEEKE
-497 KDMLKIIHKKK
+497 KDLLKNIHKKK
-508 SKNKINKEI
+508 SKLKINKKSKNEI
-517 KTDINESENDT
+517 NDSETDTTRNKS
-528 MRIKHKNVFKLRNIN
+528 KHIFKLRNIN
-543 NYFITKILNIFSAFN
+543 NYFITKILNIFSTFYYN
-558 HNVHSLHDSQ
+558 KHSEHDSQ
-568 PEEYLDNIHVHI
+568 PEEYLEHGHIHV

-589 HTNFIK
+589 HQNFIK

-603 GNQFENQDNYFFYE
+603 GNQLENQDNYFFYE
-617 NYFLVK
+617 NYFLIK

-642 KYASIL
+642 KYTSIL

-692 TYFFNKFEVDFSTI
+692 TYFFNKFSIDFSTI
-706 PLFSNNQQKLNH
+706 PLLSNNQQKLNH

-747 SALII
+747 SALIL
-752 GNILYIINIGDSRA
+752 GNILYLINIGDSRA
-766 ILGTY
+766 ILGMY
-771 NSRINKWKITQ
+771 NSRINKWKTTQ
-782 LSVDHKP
+782 LTVDHKP
-789 NHPNENRRIIVYNG
+789 NHPNENRRIIFYNG

-814 EVGPYRI
+814 EVGPYRV
-821 YGKDSDSNGQGLTMS
+821 YGKDSDSNSQGLTMS

-847 GVIYDPDVFKYE
+847 GVIYDPEIFKYE

-865 VIVIGSDGLWEQLK
+865 VIVIASDGLWDQLK
-879 NEEVIE
+879 NEEVME

-912 LDEYKRK
+912 VDVNCRK
-919 NKKYNYEHNL
+919 NKKFNYENV
-929 SDNYYHFNNDKN
+929 SSENYFYFRNDNNK
-941 HEINSD
+941 EINSD
-947 KTNYKNSYIDDITCI
+947 KISYKNSHIDDITCI
-962 VVFLDV
+962 VVFLEV
-968 EDKK
+968 HGNK

>member
-24 KYEKAKTLF
+24 KYEKAKSLF
-33 KSQNYVES
+33 KSKNYIES
-41 LNEFNIAYDL
+41 LNEFNSAYEL

-56 DIFPKIVTL
+56 DVFPKIVTL
-65 YTMMKGYFYTK
+65 YTMMKGYFYTR
-76 QYDDCKNIMEILEP
+76 QYEECKNIIDTLEP
-90 MLEYLPK
+90 MLEYIPK
-97 NKFDLFIKMKS
+97 NKFELFIKIKS
-108 KIMVYQLTLYFM
+108 KIMVYQLILYII
-120 YDELDNAFDAVID
+120 YDELDMAFDAVILL
-133 MIKYL
+133 IKYL
-138 SNSTI
+138 SNNALFS
-143 FTLEQK
+143 LEEK

-159 FLKITGISKGNKFQI
+159 FLKISGMSKGNKFQI

-187 LLNNDD
+187 MLNDDD

-199 LPATKKINRN
+199 MPATKKINRN

-215 NFMNSKLRG
+215 NYMNSKLRG

-241 KNDKVMLY
+241 SNDKVMMF
-249 LHKNMDIFI
+249 LHKNMEIFI
-258 RDNNKDKLMENFHT
+258 RDNNKDKLMEIFHT
-272 FLVLNKMNLKKEYN
+272 FIVLNKMNLKKEYN

-291 LVFEQKRRIEMFDK
+291 LVFEQKRRIETFDK
-305 IFSNLVGS
+305 IFNNLVGS
-313 FNNIFKHDFAMA
+313 FNNIFKQDFAMA
-325 LPNITKTIKKK
+325 LPNITKNIKKK
-336 RFAQNSFQYNI
+336 RFTQNSFQYNI
-347 NQLRNMIKVKLN
+347 KELRNMIKVKIN
-359 SPLRWRKRKSILKNG
+359 SPLRWRKKKSGLKN
-374 EEEEEN
+374 ESKEDNKINTEN
-380 KNINNEIETNK
+380 KNNNNIRK
-391 NIERK
+391 N
-396 ISYDYTFIKEI
+396 SFDYSFLNEI

-416 DKQILYDNFI
+416 DKQILYDNYI

-432 NKAFNKRMN
+432 NNVFNKRMS
-441 TLNTINNYKA
+441 TINNYKA
-451 ISRNIT
+451 LSRNIIE
-457 DNRTNK
+457 NK
-463 TKTIIPK
+463 TITPK
-470 YNENNLEIK
+470 YSKNMEIK
-479 LPTLT
+479 LPALT
-484 LQNNNETKEEEKE
+484 IQNDKEINEEEKE
-497 KDMLKIIHKKK
+497 KDLLKNIHKKK
-508 SKNKINKEI
+508 SKLKINKKSKNEI
-517 KTDINESENDT
+517 NDSETDTTRNKS
-528 MRIKHKNVFKLRNIN
+528 KHIFKLRNIN
-543 NYFITKILNIFSAFN
+543 NYFITKILNIFSTFYYN
-558 HNVHSLHDSQ
+558 KHSEYDSQ
-568 PEEYLDNIHVHI
+568 PEEYLEHGHIHV

-589 HTNFIK
+589 HQNFIK

-603 GNQFENQDNYFFYE
+603 GNQLDNQDNYFFYE
-617 NYFLVK
+617 NYFLIK

-642 KYASIL
+642 KYTSIL

-692 TYFFNKFEVDFSTI
+692 TYFFNKFSIDFSTI
-706 PLFSNNQQKLNH
+706 PLLSNNQQKLNH

-747 SALII
+747 SALIL
-752 GNILYIINIGDSRA
+752 GNILYLINIGDSRA

-771 NSRINKWKITQ
+771 NSRINKWKTTQ
-782 LSVDHKP
+782 LTVDHKP
-789 NHPNENRRIIVYNG
+789 NHPNENRRIIFYNG

-814 EVGPYRI
+814 EVGPYRV
-821 YGKDSDSNGQGLTMS
+821 YGKDSDSNSQGLTMS

-847 GVIYDPDVFKYE
+847 GVIYDPEIFKYE

-865 VIVIGSDGLWEQLK
+865 VIVIASDGLWDQLK
-879 NEEVIE
+879 NEEVME

-912 LDEYKRK
+912 VDVNCRK
-919 NKKYNYEHNL
+919 NKKFNYENV
-929 SDNYYHFNNDKN
+929 SSENYFYFRNDNNK
-941 HEINSD
+941 EINSD
-947 KTNYKNSYIDDITCI
+947 KISYKNSHIDDITCI
-962 VVFLDV
+962 VVFLEV
-968 EDKK
+968 HGNK

>member
-24 KYEKAKTLF
+24 KYEKAKSLF
-33 KSQNYVES
+33 KSKNYIES
-41 LNEFNIAYDL
+41 LNEFNSAYEL

-56 DIFPKIVTL
+56 DVFPKIVTL
-65 YTMMKGYFYTK
+65 YSMMKGYFYTR
-76 QYDDCKNIMEILEP
+76 QYEECKNIIDTLEP
-90 MLEYLPK
+90 MLEYIPK
-97 NKFDLFIKMKS
+97 NKFELFIKIKS
-108 KIMVYQLTLYFM
+108 KIMVYQLILYII
-120 YDELDNAFDAVID
+120 YDELDMAFDAVILL
-133 MIKYL
+133 IKYL
-138 SNSTI
+138 SNNALFS
-143 FTLEQK
+143 LEEK

-159 FLKITGISKGNKFQI
+159 FLKISGMSKGNKFQI

-187 LLNNDD
+187 MLNDDD

-199 LPATKKINRN
+199 MPATKKINRN

-215 NFMNSKLRG
+215 NYMNSKLRG

-241 KNDKVMLY
+241 SNDKVMMF
-249 LHKNMDIFI
+249 LHKNMEIFI
-258 RDNNKDKLMENFHT
+258 RDNNKDKLMEIFHT
-272 FLVLNKMNLKKEYN
+272 FIVLNKMNLKKEYN

-291 LVFEQKRRIEMFDK
+291 LVFEQKRRIETFDK
-305 IFSNLVGS
+305 IFNNLVGS
-313 FNNIFKHDFAMA
+313 FNNIFKQDFAMA
-325 LPNITKTIKKK
+325 LPNITKNIKKK
-336 RFAQNSFQYNI
+336 RFTQNSFQYNI
-347 NQLRNMIKVKLN
+347 KELRNMIKVKIN
-359 SPLRWRKRKSILKNG
+359 SPLRWRKKKSGLKN
-374 EEEEEN
+374 ESKEDNKINTEN
-380 KNINNEIETNK
+380 KNNNNIRKNSFDYSFLNEIE
-391 NIERK
+391 
-396 ISYDYTFIKEI
+396 
-407 KIPPNTEEM
+407 IPPNTEEM
-416 DKQILYDNFI
+416 DKQILYDNYI

-432 NKAFNKRMN
+432 NNVFYKRMS
-441 TLNTINNYKA
+441 TINNYKA
-451 ISRNIT
+451 LSRNIIE
-457 DNRTNK
+457 NK
-463 TKTIIPK
+463 TITPK
-470 YNENNLEIK
+470 YSKNMEIK
-479 LPTLT
+479 LPALT
-484 LQNNNETKEEEKE
+484 IQNNKEINEEEKE
-497 KDMLKIIHKKK
+497 KDLLKNIHKKK
-508 SKNKINKEI
+508 SKLKINKKSKNEI
-517 KTDINESENDT
+517 NDSETDTTRNKS
-528 MRIKHKNVFKLRNIN
+528 KHIFKLRNIN
-543 NYFITKILNIFSAFN
+543 NYFITKILNIFSTFYYN
-558 HNVHSLHDSQ
+558 KHSEHDSQ
-568 PEEYLDNIHVHI
+568 PEEYLEHGHIHV

-589 HTNFIK
+589 HQNFIK

-603 GNQFENQDNYFFYE
+603 GNQLDNQDNYFFYE
-617 NYFLVK
+617 NYFLIK

-642 KYASIL
+642 KYTSIL

-692 TYFFNKFEVDFSTI
+692 TYFFNKFSIDFSTI
-706 PLFSNNQQKLNH
+706 PLLSNNQQKLNH

-747 SALII
+747 SALIL
-752 GNILYIINIGDSRA
+752 GNILYLINIGDSRA

-771 NSRINKWKITQ
+771 NSRINKWKTTQ
-782 LSVDHKP
+782 LTVDHKP
-789 NHPNENRRIIVYNG
+789 NNPNENRRIIFYNG

-814 EVGPYRI
+814 EVGPYRV
-821 YGKDSDSNGQGLTMS
+821 YGKDSDSNSQGLTMS

-847 GVIYDPDVFKYE
+847 GVIYDPEIFKYE

-865 VIVIGSDGLWEQLK
+865 VIVIASDGLWDQLK
-879 NEEVIE
+879 NEEVME

-912 LDEYKRK
+912 VDVNCRK
-919 NKKYNYEHNL
+919 NKKFNYENV
-929 SDNYYHFNNDKN
+929 SSENYFYFRNDNNK
-941 HEINSD
+941 EINSD
-947 KTNYKNSYIDDITCI
+947 KISYKNSHIDDITCI
-962 VVFLDV
+962 VVFLEV
-968 EDKK
+968 HGNK

>member
-24 KYEKAKTLF
+24 KYEKAKSLF
-33 KSQNYVES
+33 KSKNYIES
-41 LNEFNIAYDL
+41 LNEFNSAYEL

-56 DIFPKIVTL
+56 DVFPKIVTL
-65 YTMMKGYFYTK
+65 YSMMKGYFYTR
-76 QYDDCKNIMEILEP
+76 QYEECKNIIDTLEP
-90 MLEYLPK
+90 MLEYIPK
-97 NKFDLFIKMKS
+97 NKFELFIKIKS
-108 KIMVYQLTLYFM
+108 KIMVYQLILYII
-120 YDELDNAFDAVID
+120 YDELDMAFDAVILL
-133 MIKYL
+133 IKYL
-138 SNSTI
+138 SNNALFS
-143 FTLEQK
+143 LEEK

-159 FLKITGISKGNKFQI
+159 FLKISGMSKGNKFQI

-187 LLNNDD
+187 MLNDDD

-199 LPATKKINRN
+199 MPATKKINRN

-215 NFMNSKLRG
+215 NYMNSKLRG

-241 KNDKVMLY
+241 SNDKVMMF
-249 LHKNMDIFI
+249 LHKNMEIFI
-258 RDNNKDKLMENFHT
+258 RDNNKDKLMEIFHT
-272 FLVLNKMNLKKEYN
+272 FIVLNKMNLKKEYN

-291 LVFEQKRRIEMFDK
+291 LVFEQKRRIETFDK
-305 IFSNLVGS
+305 IFNNLVGS
-313 FNNIFKHDFAMA
+313 FNNIFKQDFAMA
-325 LPNITKTIKKK
+325 LPNITKNIKKK
-336 RFAQNSFQYNI
+336 RFTQNSFQYNI
-347 NQLRNMIKVKLN
+347 KELRNMIKVKIN
-359 SPLRWRKRKSILKNG
+359 SPLRWRKKKSGLKN
-374 EEEEEN
+374 ESKEDNKINTEN
-380 KNINNEIETNK
+380 KNDNNIRK
-391 NIERK
+391 N
-396 ISYDYTFIKEI
+396 SFDYSFLNEI

-416 DKQILYDNFI
+416 DKQILYDNYI

-432 NKAFNKRMN
+432 NNVFNKRMS
-441 TLNTINNYKA
+441 TINNYKA
-451 ISRNIT
+451 LSRNIIE
-457 DNRTNK
+457 NK
-463 TKTIIPK
+463 TITPK
-470 YNENNLEIK
+470 YSKNMEIK
-479 LPTLT
+479 LPALT
-484 LQNNNETKEEEKE
+484 IQNNKEINEEEKE
-497 KDMLKIIHKKK
+497 KDLLKNIHKKK
-508 SKNKINKEI
+508 SKLKINKKSKNEI
-517 KTDINESENDT
+517 NDSETDTTRNKS
-528 MRIKHKNVFKLRNIN
+528 KHIFKLRNIN
-543 NYFITKILNIFSAFN
+543 NYFITKILNIFSTFYYN
-558 HNVHSLHDSQ
+558 KHSEHDSQ
-568 PEEYLDNIHVHI
+568 PEEYLEHGHIHV

-589 HTNFIK
+589 HQNFIK

-603 GNQFENQDNYFFYE
+603 GNQLDNQDNYFFYE
-617 NYFLVK
+617 NYFLIK

-642 KYASIL
+642 KYTSIL

-692 TYFFNKFEVDFSTI
+692 TYFFNKFSIDFSTI
-706 PLFSNNQQKLNH
+706 PLLSNNQQKLNH

-747 SALII
+747 SALIL
-752 GNILYIINIGDSRA
+752 GNILYLINIGDSRA

-771 NSRINKWKITQ
+771 NSRINKWKTTQ
-782 LSVDHKP
+782 LTVDHKP
-789 NHPNENRRIIVYNG
+789 NHPNENRRIIFYNG

-814 EVGPYRI
+814 EVGPYRV
-821 YGKDSDSNGQGLTMS
+821 YGKDSDSNSQGLTMS

-847 GVIYDPDVFKYE
+847 GVIYDPEIFKYE

-879 NEEVIE
+879 NEEVME
-885 IIGECLNKD
+885 IIGECLNKN

-904 VEKARKKF
+904 VEKVRKKF
-912 LDEYKRK
+912 VDVNCRK
-919 NKKYNYEHNL
+919 NKKFNYENV
-929 SDNYYHFNNDKN
+929 SSENYFYFRNDNNK
-941 HEINSD
+941 EINSD
-947 KTNYKNSYIDDITCI
+947 KISYKNSHIDDITCI
-962 VVFLDV
+962 VVFLEV
-968 EDKK
+968 HGNK

>member
-24 KYEKAKTLF
+24 KYEKAKSLF
-33 KSQNYVES
+33 KSKNYIES
-41 LNEFNIAYDL
+41 LNEFNSAYEL

-56 DIFPKIVTL
+56 DVFPKIVTL
-65 YTMMKGYFYTK
+65 YIMMKGYFYTR
-76 QYDDCKNIMEILEP
+76 QYEECKNIIDTLEP
-90 MLEYLPK
+90 MLEYIPK
-97 NKFDLFIKMKS
+97 NKFELFIKIKS
-108 KIMVYQLTLYFM
+108 KIMVYQLILYII
-120 YDELDNAFDAVID
+120 YDELDMAFDAVILL
-133 MIKYL
+133 IKYL
-138 SNSTI
+138 SNNALFS
-143 FTLEQK
+143 LEEK

-159 FLKITGISKGNKFQI
+159 FLKISGMSKGNKFQI

-187 LLNNDD
+187 MLNDDD

-199 LPATKKINRN
+199 MPATKKINRN

-215 NFMNSKLRG
+215 NYMNSKLRG

-241 KNDKVMLY
+241 SNDKVMMF
-249 LHKNMDIFI
+249 LHKNMEIFI
-258 RDNNKDKLMENFHT
+258 RDNNKDKLMEIFHT
-272 FLVLNKMNLKKEYN
+272 FIVLNKMNLKKEYN

-291 LVFEQKRRIEMFDK
+291 LVFEQKRRIETFDK
-305 IFSNLVGS
+305 IFNNLVGS
-313 FNNIFKHDFAMA
+313 FNNIFKQDFAMA
-325 LPNITKTIKKK
+325 LPNITKNIKKK
-336 RFAQNSFQYNI
+336 RFTQNSFQYNI
-347 NQLRNMIKVKLN
+347 KELRNMIKVKIN
-359 SPLRWRKRKSILKNG
+359 SPLRWRKKKSGLKN
-374 EEEEEN
+374 ESKEDNKINTEN
-380 KNINNEIETNK
+380 KNNNNIRK
-391 NIERK
+391 N
-396 ISYDYTFIKEI
+396 SFDYSFLNEI

-416 DKQILYDNFI
+416 DKQILYDNYI

-432 NKAFNKRMN
+432 NNVFNKRMS
-441 TLNTINNYKA
+441 TINNYKA
-451 ISRNIT
+451 LSRNIIE
-457 DNRTNK
+457 NK
-463 TKTIIPK
+463 TIVPK
-470 YNENNLEIK
+470 YSKNMEIK
-479 LPTLT
+479 LPALT
-484 LQNNNETKEEEKE
+484 IQNDKEINEEEKE
-497 KDMLKIIHKKK
+497 KDLLKNIHKKK
-508 SKNKINKEI
+508 SKLKINKKSKNEI
-517 KTDINESENDT
+517 NDSENDT
-528 MRIKHKNVFKLRNIN
+528 TRNRIKHIFKLRNIN
-543 NYFITKILNIFSAFN
+543 NYFITKILNIFSTFYYN
-558 HNVHSLHDSQ
+558 KHSEHDSQ
-568 PEEYLDNIHVHI
+568 PEEYLEHGHIHV

-589 HTNFIK
+589 HQNFIK

-603 GNQFENQDNYFFYE
+603 GNQLDNQDNYFFYE
-617 NYFLVK
+617 NYFLIK

-642 KYASIL
+642 KYTSIL

-692 TYFFNKFEVDFSTI
+692 TYFFNKFSIDFSTI
-706 PLFSNNQQKLNH
+706 PLLSNNQQKLNH

-747 SALII
+747 SALIL
-752 GNILYIINIGDSRA
+752 GNILYLINIGDSRA

-771 NSRINKWKITQ
+771 NSRINKWKTTQ
-782 LSVDHKP
+782 LTVDHKP
-789 NHPNENRRIIVYNG
+789 NHPNENRRIIFYNG

-814 EVGPYRI
+814 EVGPYRV
-821 YGKDSDSNGQGLTMS
+821 YGKDSDSNSQGLTMS

-847 GVIYDPDVFKYE
+847 GVIYDPEIFKYE

-865 VIVIGSDGLWEQLK
+865 VIVIASDGLWDQLK
-879 NEEVIE
+879 NEEVME

-912 LDEYKRK
+912 VDVNCRK
-919 NKKYNYEHNL
+919 NKKFNYENV
-929 SDNYYHFNNDKN
+929 SSENYFYFRNDNNK
-941 HEINSD
+941 EINSD
-947 KTNYKNSYIDDITCI
+947 KISYKNSHIDDITCI
-962 VVFLDV
+962 IIFLEV
-968 EDKK
+968 HGNK

>member
-24 KYEKAKTLF
+24 KYEKAKSLF
-33 KSQNYVES
+33 KSKNYIES
-41 LNEFNIAYDL
+41 LNEFNSAYEL

-56 DIFPKIVTL
+56 DVFPKIVTL
-65 YTMMKGYFYTK
+65 YTMMKGYFYTR
-76 QYDDCKNIMEILEP
+76 QYEECKNIIDTLEP
-90 MLEYLPK
+90 MLEYIPK
-97 NKFDLFIKMKS
+97 NKFELFIKIKS
-108 KIMVYQLTLYFM
+108 KIMVYQLILYII
-120 YDELDNAFDAVID
+120 YDELDMAFDAVILL
-133 MIKYL
+133 IKYL
-138 SNSTI
+138 SNNALFS
-143 FTLEQK
+143 LEEK

-159 FLKITGISKGNKFQI
+159 FLKISGMSKGNKFQI

-187 LLNNDD
+187 MLNDDD

-199 LPATKKINRN
+199 MPATKKINRN

-215 NFMNSKLRG
+215 NYMNSKLRG

-241 KNDKVMLY
+241 SNDKVMMF
-249 LHKNMDIFI
+249 LHKNMEIFI
-258 RDNNKDKLMENFHT
+258 RDNNKDKLMEIFHT
-272 FLVLNKMNLKKEYN
+272 FIVLNKMNLKKEYN

-291 LVFEQKRRIEMFDK
+291 LVFEQKRRIETFDK
-305 IFSNLVGS
+305 IFNNLVGS
-313 FNNIFKHDFAMA
+313 FNNIFKQDFAMA
-325 LPNITKTIKKK
+325 LPNITKNIKKK
-336 RFAQNSFQYNI
+336 RFTQNSFQYNI
-347 NQLRNMIKVKLN
+347 KELRNMIKVKIN
-359 SPLRWRKRKSILKNG
+359 SPLRWRKKKSGLKN
-374 EEEEEN
+374 ESKEDNKINTEN
-380 KNINNEIETNK
+380 KNNNNIRK
-391 NIERK
+391 N
-396 ISYDYTFIKEI
+396 SFDYSFLNEI

-416 DKQILYDNFI
+416 DKQILYDNYI

-432 NKAFNKRMN
+432 NNVFNKRMS
-441 TLNTINNYKA
+441 TINNYKA
-451 ISRNIT
+451 LSRNIIE
-457 DNRTNK
+457 NK
-463 TKTIIPK
+463 TITPK
-470 YNENNLEIK
+470 YSKNMEIK
-479 LPTLT
+479 LPALT
-484 LQNNNETKEEEKE
+484 IQNDKEINEEEKE
-497 KDMLKIIHKKK
+497 KDLLKNIHKKK
-508 SKNKINKEI
+508 SKLKINKKSKNEI
-517 KTDINESENDT
+517 NDSENDT
-528 MRIKHKNVFKLRNIN
+528 TRNRIKHIFKLRNIN
-543 NYFITKILNIFSAFN
+543 NYFITKILNIFSTFYYN
-558 HNVHSLHDSQ
+558 KHSEYDSQ
-568 PEEYLDNIHVHI
+568 PEEYLEHGHIHV

-589 HTNFIK
+589 HQNFIK

-603 GNQFENQDNYFFYE
+603 GNQLDNQDNYFFYE
-617 NYFLVK
+617 NYFLIK

-642 KYASIL
+642 KYTSIL

-673 IKLIKIQE
+673 IKLITIQE

-692 TYFFNKFEVDFSTI
+692 TYFFNKFSIDFSTI
-706 PLFSNNQQKLNH
+706 PLLSNNQQKLNH

-747 SALII
+747 SALIL
-752 GNILYIINIGDSRA
+752 GNILYLINIGDSRA

-771 NSRINKWKITQ
+771 NSRINKWKTTQ
-782 LSVDHKP
+782 LTVDHKP
-789 NHPNENRRIIVYNG
+789 NHPNENRRIIFYNG

-814 EVGPYRI
+814 EVGPYRV
-821 YGKDSDSNGQGLTMS
+821 YGKDSDSNSQGLTMS

-847 GVIYDPDVFKYE
+847 GVIYDPEIFKYE

-865 VIVIGSDGLWEQLK
+865 VIVIASDGLWDQLK
-879 NEEVIE
+879 NEEVME

-912 LDEYKRK
+912 VDVNCRK
-919 NKKYNYEHNL
+919 NKKFNYENV
-929 SDNYYHFNNDKN
+929 SSENYFYFRNDNNK
-941 HEINSD
+941 EINSD
-947 KTNYKNSYIDDITCI
+947 KISYKNSHIDDITCI
-962 VVFLDV
+962 VVFLEV
-968 EDKK
+968 HGNK

>member
-24 KYEKAKTLF
+24 KYEKAKSLF
-33 KSQNYVES
+33 KSKNYIES
-41 LNEFNIAYDL
+41 LNEFNSAYEL

-56 DIFPKIVTL
+56 DVFPKIVTL
-65 YTMMKGYFYTK
+65 YTMMKGYFYTR
-76 QYDDCKNIMEILEP
+76 QYEECKNIIDTLEP
-90 MLEYLPK
+90 MLEYIPK
-97 NKFDLFIKMKS
+97 NKFELFIKIKS
-108 KIMVYQLTLYFM
+108 KIMVYQLILYII
-120 YDELDNAFDAVID
+120 YDELDMAFDAVILL
-133 MIKYL
+133 IKYL
-138 SNSTI
+138 SNNALFS
-143 FTLEQK
+143 LEEK

-159 FLKITGISKGNKFQI
+159 FLRVSGMSKGNKFQI

-187 LLNNDD
+187 MLNDDD

-199 LPATKKINRN
+199 MPATKKINRN

-215 NFMNSKLRG
+215 NYMNSKLRG

-241 KNDKVMLY
+241 SNDKVMMF
-249 LHKNMDIFI
+249 LHKNMEIFI
-258 RDNNKDKLMENFHT
+258 RDNNKDKLMEIFHT
-272 FLVLNKMNLKKEYN
+272 FIVLNKMNLKKEYN

-291 LVFEQKRRIEMFDK
+291 LVFEQKRRIETFDK
-305 IFSNLVGS
+305 IFNNLVGS
-313 FNNIFKHDFAMA
+313 FNNIFKQDFAMA
-325 LPNITKTIKKK
+325 LPNITKNIKKK
-336 RFAQNSFQYNI
+336 RFTQNSFQYNI
-347 NQLRNMIKVKLN
+347 KELRNMIKVKIN
-359 SPLRWRKRKSILKNG
+359 SPLRWRKKKSGLKN
-374 EEEEEN
+374 ESKEDNKINTEN
-380 KNINNEIETNK
+380 KNNNNNRK
-391 NIERK
+391 N
-396 ISYDYTFIKEI
+396 SFDYSFLNEI

-416 DKQILYDNFI
+416 DKQILYDNYI

-432 NKAFNKRMN
+432 NNVFNKRMS
-441 TLNTINNYKA
+441 TINNYKA
-451 ISRNIT
+451 LSRNIIE
-457 DNRTNK
+457 NK
-463 TKTIIPK
+463 TITPK
-470 YNENNLEIK
+470 YSKNMEIK
-479 LPTLT
+479 LPALT
-484 LQNNNETKEEEKE
+484 IQNNKEINEEEKE
-497 KDMLKIIHKKK
+497 KDLLKNIHKKK
-508 SKNKINKEI
+508 SKLKINKKSKNEI
-517 KTDINESENDT
+517 NDSETDTTRNKS
-528 MRIKHKNVFKLRNIN
+528 KHIFKLRNIN
-543 NYFITKILNIFSAFN
+543 NYFITKILNIFSTFYYN
-558 HNVHSLHDSQ
+558 KHSEYDSQ
-568 PEEYLDNIHVHI
+568 PEEYLEHGHIHV

-589 HTNFIK
+589 HQNFIK

-603 GNQFENQDNYFFYE
+603 GNQLDNQDNYFFYE
-617 NYFLVK
+617 NYFLIK

-642 KYASIL
+642 KYTSIL

-692 TYFFNKFEVDFSTI
+692 TYFFNKFSIDFSTI
-706 PLFSNNQQKLNH
+706 PLLSNNQQKLNH

-747 SALII
+747 SALIL
-752 GNILYIINIGDSRA
+752 GNILYLINIGDSRA

-771 NSRINKWKITQ
+771 NSRINKWKTTQ
-782 LSVDHKP
+782 LTVDHKP
-789 NHPNENRRIIVYNG
+789 NHPNESRRIIFYNG

-814 EVGPYRI
+814 EVGPYRV
-821 YGKDSDSNGQGLTMS
+821 YGKDSDSNSQGLTMS

-847 GVIYDPDVFKYE
+847 GVIYDPEIFKYE

-865 VIVIGSDGLWEQLK
+865 VIVIASDGLWDQLK
-879 NEEVIE
+879 NEEVME

-912 LDEYKRK
+912 VDVNCRK
-919 NKKYNYEHNL
+919 NKKFNYENV
-929 SDNYYHFNNDKN
+929 SSENYFYFRNDNNK
-941 HEINSD
+941 EINSD
-947 KTNYKNSYIDDITCI
+947 KISYKNSHIDDITCI
-962 VVFLDV
+962 VVFLEV
-968 EDKK
+968 HGNK

>member
-24 KYEKAKTLF
+24 KYEKAKSLF
-33 KSQNYVES
+33 KSKNYIES
-41 LNEFNIAYDL
+41 LNEFNSAYEL

-56 DIFPKIVTL
+56 DVFPKIVTL
-65 YTMMKGYFYTK
+65 YSMMKGYFYTR
-76 QYDDCKNIMEILEP
+76 QYEECKNIIDTLEP
-90 MLEYLPK
+90 MLEYIPK
-97 NKFDLFIKMKS
+97 NKFELFIKIKS
-108 KIMVYQLTLYFM
+108 KIMVYQLILYII
-120 YDELDNAFDAVID
+120 YDELDMAFDAVILL
-133 MIKYL
+133 IKYL
-138 SNSTI
+138 SNNALFS
-143 FTLEQK
+143 LEEK

-159 FLKITGISKGNKFQI
+159 FLKISGMSKGNKFQI

-187 LLNNDD
+187 MLNDDD

-199 LPATKKINRN
+199 MPATKKINRN

-215 NFMNSKLRG
+215 NYMNSKLRG

-241 KNDKVMLY
+241 SNDKVMMF
-249 LHKNMDIFI
+249 LHKNMEIFI
-258 RDNNKDKLMENFHT
+258 RDNNKDKLMEIFHT
-272 FLVLNKMNLKKEYN
+272 FIVLNKMNLKKEYN

-291 LVFEQKRRIEMFDK
+291 LVFEQKRRIETFDK
-305 IFSNLVGS
+305 IFNNLVGS
-313 FNNIFKHDFAMA
+313 FNNIFKQDFAMA
-325 LPNITKTIKKK
+325 LPNITKNIKKK
-336 RFAQNSFQYNI
+336 RFTQNSFQYNI
-347 NQLRNMIKVKLN
+347 KELRNMIKVKIN
-359 SPLRWRKRKSILKNG
+359 SPLRWRKKKSGLKN
-374 EEEEEN
+374 ETKEDNKINTEN
-380 KNINNEIETNK
+380 KNNNSIRK
-391 NIERK
+391 N
-396 ISYDYTFIKEI
+396 SFDYSFLDEI

-416 DKQILYDNFI
+416 DKQILYDNYI

-432 NKAFNKRMN
+432 NNVFNKRMS
-441 TLNTINNYKA
+441 TINNYKA
-451 ISRNIT
+451 LSRNIIE
-457 DNRTNK
+457 NK
-463 TKTIIPK
+463 TITPK
-470 YNENNLEIK
+470 YSKNMEIK
-479 LPTLT
+479 LPALT
-484 LQNNNETKEEEKE
+484 IQNNKEINEEEKE
-497 KDMLKIIHKKK
+497 KDLLKNIHKKK
-508 SKNKINKEI
+508 SKLKINKKSKNEI
-517 KTDINESENDT
+517 NDSETDTTRNKS
-528 MRIKHKNVFKLRNIN
+528 KHIFKLRNIN
-543 NYFITKILNIFSAFN
+543 NYFITKILNIFSTFYYN
-558 HNVHSLHDSQ
+558 KHSEHDSQ
-568 PEEYLDNIHVHI
+568 PEEYLEHGHIHV

-589 HTNFIK
+589 HQNFIK

-603 GNQFENQDNYFFYE
+603 GNQLDNQDNYFFYE
-617 NYFLVK
+617 NYFLIK

-642 KYASIL
+642 KYTSIL

-692 TYFFNKFEVDFSTI
+692 TYFFNKFSIDFSTI
-706 PLFSNNQQKLNH
+706 PLLSNNQQKLNH

-747 SALII
+747 SALIL
-752 GNILYIINIGDSRA
+752 GNILYLINIGDSRA

-771 NSRINKWKITQ
+771 NSRINKWKTTQ
-782 LSVDHKP
+782 LTVDHKP
-789 NHPNENRRIIVYNG
+789 NHPNENRRIIFYNG

-814 EVGPYRI
+814 EVGPYRV
-821 YGKDSDSNGQGLTMS
+821 YGKDSDSNSQGLTMS

-847 GVIYDPDVFKYE
+847 GVIYDPEIFKYE

-865 VIVIGSDGLWEQLK
+865 VIVIASDGLWDQLK
-879 NEEVIE
+879 NEEVME

-904 VEKARKKF
+904 VEKVRKKF
-912 LDEYKRK
+912 VDVNCRK
-919 NKKYNYEHNL
+919 NKKFNYENV
-929 SDNYYHFNNDKN
+929 SSENYFYFRNDNNK
-941 HEINSD
+941 EINSD
-947 KTNYKNSYIDDITCI
+947 KISYKNSHIDDITCI
-962 VVFLDV
+962 VVFLEV
-968 EDKK
+968 HGNK

>member
-24 KYEKAKTLF
+24 KYEKAKSLF
-33 KSQNYVES
+33 KSKNYIES
-41 LNEFNIAYDL
+41 LNEFNSAYEL

-56 DIFPKIVTL
+56 DVFPKIVTL
-65 YTMMKGYFYTK
+65 YTMMKGYFYTR
-76 QYDDCKNIMEILEP
+76 QYEECKNIIDTLEP
-90 MLEYLPK
+90 MLEYIPK
-97 NKFDLFIKMKS
+97 NKFELFIKIKS
-108 KIMVYQLTLYFM
+108 KIMVYQLILYII
-120 YDELDNAFDAVID
+120 YDELDMAFDAVILL
-133 MIKYL
+133 IKYL
-138 SNSTI
+138 SNNALFS
-143 FTLEQK
+143 LEEK

-159 FLKITGISKGNKFQI
+159 FLKISGMSKGNKFQI

-187 LLNNDD
+187 MLNDDD

-199 LPATKKINRN
+199 MPATKKINRN

-215 NFMNSKLRG
+215 NYMNSKLRG

-241 KNDKVMLY
+241 SNDKVMMF
-249 LHKNMDIFI
+249 LHKNMEIFI
-258 RDNNKDKLMENFHT
+258 RDNNKDKLMEIFHT
-272 FLVLNKMNLKKEYN
+272 FIVLNKMNLKKEYN

-291 LVFEQKRRIEMFDK
+291 LVFEQKRRIETFDK
-305 IFSNLVGS
+305 IFNNLVGS
-313 FNNIFKHDFAMA
+313 FNNIFKQDFAMA
-325 LPNITKTIKKK
+325 LPNITKNIKKK
-336 RFAQNSFQYNI
+336 RFTQNSFQYNI
-347 NQLRNMIKVKLN
+347 KELRNMIKVKIN
-359 SPLRWRKRKSILKNG
+359 SPLRWRKKKSGLKN
-374 EEEEEN
+374 ESKEDNKINTEN
-380 KNINNEIETNK
+380 KNNNNIRK
-391 NIERK
+391 N
-396 ISYDYTFIKEI
+396 SFDYSFLNEI

-416 DKQILYDNFI
+416 DKQILYDNYI

-432 NKAFNKRMN
+432 NNVFNKRMS
-441 TLNTINNYKA
+441 TINNYKA
-451 ISRNIT
+451 LSRNIIE
-457 DNRTNK
+457 NK
-463 TKTIIPK
+463 TITPK
-470 YNENNLEIK
+470 YSKNMEIK
-479 LPTLT
+479 LPALT
-484 LQNNNETKEEEKE
+484 IQNDKEINEEEKE
-497 KDMLKIIHKKK
+497 KDLLKNIHKKK
-508 SKNKINKEI
+508 SKLKINKKSKNEI
-517 KTDINESENDT
+517 NDSENDT
-528 MRIKHKNVFKLRNIN
+528 TRNRIKHIFKLRNIN
-543 NYFITKILNIFSAFN
+543 NYFITKILNIFSTFYYN
-558 HNVHSLHDSQ
+558 KHSEYDSQ
-568 PEEYLDNIHVHI
+568 PEEYLEHGHIHV

-589 HTNFIK
+589 HQNFIK

-603 GNQFENQDNYFFYE
+603 GNQLDNQDNYFFYE
-617 NYFLVK
+617 NYFLIK

-642 KYASIL
+642 KYTSIL

-692 TYFFNKFEVDFSTI
+692 TYFFNKFSIDFSTI
-706 PLFSNNQQKLNH
+706 PLLSNNQQKLNH

-747 SALII
+747 SALIL
-752 GNILYIINIGDSRA
+752 GNILYLINIGDSRA

-771 NSRINKWKITQ
+771 NSRINKWKTTQ
-782 LSVDHKP
+782 LTVDHKP
-789 NHPNENRRIIVYNG
+789 NHPNENRRIIFYNG

-814 EVGPYRI
+814 EVGPYRV
-821 YGKDSDSNGQGLTMS
+821 YGKDSDSNSQGLTMS

-847 GVIYDPDVFKYE
+847 GVIYDPEIFKYE

-865 VIVIGSDGLWEQLK
+865 VIVIASDGLWDQLK
-879 NEEVIE
+879 NEEVME

-912 LDEYKRK
+912 VDVNCRK
-919 NKKYNYEHNL
+919 NKKFNYENV
-929 SDNYYHFNNDKN
+929 SSENYFYFRNDNNK
-941 HEINSD
+941 EINSD
-947 KTNYKNSYIDDITCI
+947 KISYKNSHIDDITCI
-962 VVFLDV
+962 IVFLEV
-968 EDKK
+968 HGNK